1 MKTIKQLLSE
11 LPNKSLIFAFGR
23 FNPPTVG
30 HELLISKVEALSK
43 KTSIPYRI
51 YTTATQ
57 DKKSNPL
64 SQKDKIKYMEK
75 SFRNAHIYAAKG
87 NIIQLLQSFEREG
100 IKEIHLIVGSDRTKE
115 FESLLNK
122 YNGRDYKFDKIEI
135 HSAGERDPDS
145 DNADG
150 MSASKMRD
158 AASKGDYK
166 SFEKGVTKKLTDVD
180 TKKMYNDV
188 RKGLG
193 LKIESFEINIS
204 NNQNELREKYFR
216 GEIFKIGSTV
226 KDDKGV
232 YEVMD
237 RGTNYITVINENGE
251 LSKKWLDSVK
261 EVITDMN
268 YKTEAKDKHQIS
280 YKGFTTSNFEIVPEI
295 KPIIESVISTETDSV
310 AIINVLKSIDESL
323 KFYKENKDI
332 FQVPLIKGIDAL
344 KNIDHAVSGMVAD
357 LILKLPKGTFKETS
371 ITEAS
376 DNPFNFTSVDKIKI
390 ARIIAGALGIDN
402 PEKMSSPEQL
412 INLGLRKLRTKRITP
427 ELSDVVNQMLKTA
440 DMLDVKYDKKLL
452 PQAMQEEVSAER
464 IAKLK
469 DRVSDL
475 VAQMGKINPA
485 DKDAKTRLAIVKSD
499 LTTARLRLASA
510 QKGEAVDV
518 LGPLPTEID
527 ADPLSPANMPSFMKF
542 GEEVENLKETNR
554 YIVKTIVKD
563 PAPKADGEKRENKEL
578 SRSVFALTPEDAK
591 EKVKKVLKTTGY
603 AVLSQQIVKTETVKE
618 SSEDEIKDKD
628 EDICET
634 AQAGLAAKAEK
645 SGVPLGILRKVY
657 NRGMAAWKTGHRPGT
672 TPQQWAMARVNSY
685 ITKGKGTY
693 YGADKDLR
701 EETVPKDKETG
712 LPKKYVAG
720 LSDKT
725 AQARADHFEKNK
737 NKSDSDASAYKPA
750 PGDADAKTKESKH
763 TKKYRDMFG
772 EDMDEEVY
780 EACWDGYKQIG
791 MKKKGNK
798 QVPNCVPESTKLE
811 SVLNLIRRIKE
822 QKKTMLVARPNS
834 LRKPGQERVIR
845 IPVEKWADYRKKG
858 FIQAEEKENENT

>member
-87 NIIQLLQSFEREG
+87 NIIQLLQSFEKEG
-100 IKEIHLIVGSDRTKE
+100 IKEIHLVVGSDRTKE

-122 YNGRDYKFDKIEI
+122 YNEREYNFSKIEI

-145 DNADG
+145 DDADG
-150 MSASKMRD
+150 MSASKMRS

-166 SFEKGVTKKLTDVD
+166 SFEKGVTKKLTDID

-193 LKIESFEINIS
+193 LRTESFEINIS
-204 NNQNELREKYFR
+204 NNQNELREKYFK
-216 GEIFKIGSTV
+216 GEIFKVGTTV

-232 YEVMD
+232 YEIMD

-268 YKTEAKDKHQIS
+268 YKNEAKDEHQIS
-280 YKGFTTSNFEIVPEI
+280 YKGFTTSNFEIVPEL
-295 KPIIESVISTETDSV
+295 KPIIESVISSETDSV
-310 AIINVLKSIDESL
+310 AIINALKSIDESL
-323 KFYKENKDI
+323 KFYKQNKDI
-332 FQVPLIKGIDAL
+332 FQVPLMKGIDAL
-344 KNIDHAVSGMVAD
+344 NNIDHAVSGIVAD
-357 LILKLPKGTFKETS
+357 LVLKLPKGTFKETS

-376 DNPFNFTSVDKIKI
+376 DNPFNFTSADKIKI

-452 PQAMQEEVSAER
+452 PQAMQEATGDKQER
-464 IAKLK
+464 ITTLK
-469 DRVSDL
+469 DRVSAL
-475 VAQMGKINPA
+475 LAKLGKINPA
-485 DKDAKTRLAIVKSD
+485 DADAKTQMAIIKSD
-499 LTTARLRLASA
+499 IATARLRLQGLQS
-510 QKGEAVDV
+510 KKEAVDI
-518 LGPLPTEID
+518 LGPIPTDIQ
-527 ADPLSPANMPSFMKF
+527 ADPITPATMPSFMKF
-542 GEEVENLKETNR
+542 GEEVESLKEMNKYT
-554 YIVKTIVKD
+554 VKTVVKD
-563 PAPKADGEKRENKEL
+563 PATMAGGEKSENKEL
-578 SRSVFALTPEDAK
+578 SRVVFAKTPDDAK

-603 AVLSQQIVKTETVKE
+603 SVLSQQIIKTETVKE
-618 SSEDEIKDKD
+618 EELKEAGAGLWANIQARREKGLRPKRPGEEGYPKTLDIESKENEKDEEEKELKEKDKD
-628 EDICET
+628 D
-634 AQAGLAAKAEK
+634 
-645 SGVPLGILRKVY
+645 P
-657 NRGMAAWKTGHRPGT
+657 
-672 TPQQWAMARVNSY
+672 
-685 ITKGKGTY
+685 
-693 YGADKDLR
+693 
-701 EETVPKDKETG
+701 
-712 LPKKYVAG
+712 
-720 LSDKT
+720 
-725 AQARADHFEKNK
+725 
-737 NKSDSDASAYKPA
+737 
-750 PGDADAKTKESKH
+750 
-763 TKKYRDMFG
+763 
-772 EDMDEEVY
+772 
-780 EACWDGYKQIG
+780 CWVGYKQVG
-791 MKKKGNK
+791 MKKKDGK
-798 QVPNCVPESTKLE
+798 EVPNCVPESTKLE
-811 SVLNLIRRIKE
+811 SVLTLIRRIKE
-822 QKKTMLVARPNS
+822 QKKTMLVARPNN
-834 LRKPGQERVIR
+834 LMKAGQERVVR
-845 IPVEKWADYRKKG
+845 IPVSKWQDYRKKG
-858 FIQAEEKENENT
+858 FIQAEEKENENS

>member
-87 NIIQLLQSFEREG
+87 NIIQLLQSFEKEG
-100 IKEIHLIVGSDRTKE
+100 IKEIHLVVGSDRTKE

-122 YNGRDYKFDKIEI
+122 YNGREYKFSKIEI

-145 DNADG
+145 DDADG
-150 MSASKMRD
+150 MSASKMRS

-216 GEIFKIGSTV
+216 GEVFKIGSTV

-268 YKTEAKDKHQIS
+268 YKTEIKDEHQIS
-280 YKGFTTSNFEIVPEI
+280 YKGFTTSNFEIVPEL
-295 KPIIESVISTETDSV
+295 KPIIESVISSETDSV
-310 AIINVLKSIDESL
+310 AIINALKSIDESL
-323 KFYKENKDI
+323 KFYKQNKDI

-357 LILKLPKGTFKETS
+357 LVLKLPRGTFKETS

-376 DNPFNFTSVDKIKI
+376 DNPFNFTSADKIKI

-452 PQAMQEEVSAER
+452 PQAMQEATGDKQER
-464 IAKLK
+464 ITTLK
-469 DRVSDL
+469 DRVSAL
-475 VAQMGKINPA
+475 LAKLGKINPA
-485 DKDAKTRLAIVKSD
+485 DADAKTQMAIIKSD
-499 LTTARLRLASA
+499 IATARLRLQGLQS
-510 QKGEAVDV
+510 KEAVDV
-518 LGPLPTEID
+518 LGPLGSID
-527 ADPLSPANMPSFMKF
+527 IQNDPITPATMPSFMKF
-542 GEEVENLKETNR
+542 GEAVENLKEMNKYT
-554 YIVKTIVKD
+554 VKTVVKD
-563 PAPKADGEKRENKEL
+563 PATMAGGEKSENKEL
-578 SRSVFALTPEDAK
+578 SRVVFAKTPDDAK

-603 AVLSQQIVKTETVKE
+603 SVLSQQIIKTETVKE
-618 SSEDEIKDKD
+618 EELKEAGAGLWANIQARREKGLRPKRPGEEGYPKTLDIESKENEKDEDEKELKEKDKD
-628 EDICET
+628 D
-634 AQAGLAAKAEK
+634 
-645 SGVPLGILRKVY
+645 P
-657 NRGMAAWKTGHRPGT
+657 
-672 TPQQWAMARVNSY
+672 
-685 ITKGKGTY
+685 
-693 YGADKDLR
+693 
-701 EETVPKDKETG
+701 
-712 LPKKYVAG
+712 
-720 LSDKT
+720 
-725 AQARADHFEKNK
+725 
-737 NKSDSDASAYKPA
+737 
-750 PGDADAKTKESKH
+750 
-763 TKKYRDMFG
+763 
-772 EDMDEEVY
+772 
-780 EACWDGYKQIG
+780 CWVGYKQVG
-791 MKKKGNK
+791 MKKKDGK
-798 QVPNCVPESTKLE
+798 EVPNCVPESAKLE

-822 QKKTMLVARPNS
+822 QKKTMLVARPNN
-834 LRKPGQERVIR
+834 LMKAGQERVVR
-845 IPVEKWADYRKKG
+845 IPVSKWADYRKKG
-858 FIQAEEKENENT
+858 FIQAEEKENENS

>member
-87 NIIQLLQSFEREG
+87 NIIQLLQSFEKEG
-100 IKEIHLIVGSDRTKE
+100 IKEIHLVVGSDRTKE

-122 YNGRDYKFDKIEI
+122 YNGRDYKFSKIEI

-145 DNADG
+145 DDADG
-150 MSASKMRD
+150 MSASKMRS

-193 LKIESFEINIS
+193 LKTESFEINIS

-216 GEIFKIGSTV
+216 GEVFKIGSTV

-280 YKGFTTSNFEIVPEI
+280 YKGFTTSNFEIVPEL
-295 KPIIESVISTETDSV
+295 KPIIESVISAETDSV
-310 AIINVLKSIDESL
+310 AVINALKSIDESL

-344 KNIDHAVSGMVAD
+344 KNIDYAVSGMVSD
-357 LILKLPKGTFKETS
+357 LILKLPRDTFKETS

-376 DNPFNFTSVDKIKI
+376 DNPFNFTSADKIKI

-452 PQAMQEEVSAER
+452 PQAMQEATGDKQER
-464 IAKLK
+464 ITKLK
-469 DRVSDL
+469 DRVSALLDKL
-475 VAQMGKINPA
+475 GKINPA
-485 DKDAKTRLAIVKSD
+485 DADAKTQMAIIKSD
-499 LTTARLRLASA
+499 IATAKLRLQGLQS
-510 QKGEAVDV
+510 KKEAVDI
-518 LGPLPTEID
+518 LGPLGSID
-527 ADPLSPANMPSFMKF
+527 VQNDLITPATMPSFMKF
-542 GEEVENLKETNR
+542 GEEVEMLKETNR
-554 YIVKTIVKD
+554 YIVKTIVRD

-578 SRSVFALTPEDAK
+578 SRSVFALTPADAM

-603 AVLSQQIVKTETVKE
+603 QVISQSIVKTEKVSEEELKE
-618 SSEDEIKDKD
+618 SGAGLWANIHARRKKGLRPKRPGEEGYPKTLDIESKETEKELKEKDKD
-628 EDICET
+628 D
-634 AQAGLAAKAEK
+634 
-645 SGVPLGILRKVY
+645 P
-657 NRGMAAWKTGHRPGT
+657 
-672 TPQQWAMARVNSY
+672 
-685 ITKGKGTY
+685 
-693 YGADKDLR
+693 
-701 EETVPKDKETG
+701 
-712 LPKKYVAG
+712 
-720 LSDKT
+720 
-725 AQARADHFEKNK
+725 
-737 NKSDSDASAYKPA
+737 
-750 PGDADAKTKESKH
+750 
-763 TKKYRDMFG
+763 
-772 EDMDEEVY
+772 
-780 EACWDGYKQIG
+780 CWVGYKQVG
-791 MKKKGNK
+791 MKKKDGK
-798 QVPNCVPESTKLE
+798 EVPNCVPESTKLE

-822 QKKTMLVARPNS
+822 QKKTMLVARPNN

-845 IPVEKWADYRKKG
+845 IPVDKWADYRKKG
-858 FIQAEEKENENT
+858 FIQAEEKENENS

>member
-87 NIIQLLQSFEREG
+87 NIIQLLQSFEKEG
-100 IKEIHLIVGSDRTKE
+100 IKEIHLVVGSDRTKE

-122 YNGRDYKFDKIEI
+122 YNGRDYKFSKIEI

-145 DNADG
+145 DDADG
-150 MSASKMRD
+150 MSASKMRS
-158 AASKGDYK
+158 AASNGDYK

-193 LKIESFEINIS
+193 LKTESFEINIS

-216 GEIFKIGSTV
+216 GEVFKIGSTV

-280 YKGFTTSNFEIVPEI
+280 YKGFTTSNFEIVPEL
-295 KPIIESVISTETDSV
+295 KPIIESVISAETDSV
-310 AIINVLKSIDESL
+310 AVINALKSIDESL
-323 KFYKENKDI
+323 KFYKQNKDI
-332 FQVPLIKGIDAL
+332 FQVPLIKGVDAL
-344 KNIDHAVSGMVAD
+344 KNIDYAVSGMVSD
-357 LILKLPKGTFKETS
+357 LILKLPRDTFKETS

-376 DNPFNFTSVDKIKI
+376 DNPFNFTSADKIKI

-452 PQAMQEEVSAER
+452 PQAMQEATGDKQER
-464 IAKLK
+464 ITKLK
-469 DRVSDL
+469 DRVSALLDKL
-475 VAQMGKINPA
+475 GKINPA
-485 DKDAKTRLAIVKSD
+485 DADAKTQMAIIKSD
-499 LTTARLRLASA
+499 IATARLRLQGLQS
-510 QKGEAVDV
+510 KKEAVDI
-518 LGPLPTEID
+518 LGPLGSID
-527 ADPLSPANMPSFMKF
+527 VQNDLITPATMPSFMKF
-542 GEEVENLKETNR
+542 GEEVEMLKETNR
-554 YIVKTIVKD
+554 YIVKTIVRD

-578 SRSVFALTPEDAK
+578 SRSVFALTPADAM

-603 AVLSQQIVKTETVKE
+603 QVISQSIVKTEKVSEEELKE
-618 SSEDEIKDKD
+618 SGAGLWANIHARREKGLRPKRPGEEGYPKTLDIESKETEKELKEKDKD
-628 EDICET
+628 D
-634 AQAGLAAKAEK
+634 
-645 SGVPLGILRKVY
+645 P
-657 NRGMAAWKTGHRPGT
+657 
-672 TPQQWAMARVNSY
+672 
-685 ITKGKGTY
+685 
-693 YGADKDLR
+693 
-701 EETVPKDKETG
+701 
-712 LPKKYVAG
+712 
-720 LSDKT
+720 
-725 AQARADHFEKNK
+725 
-737 NKSDSDASAYKPA
+737 
-750 PGDADAKTKESKH
+750 
-763 TKKYRDMFG
+763 
-772 EDMDEEVY
+772 
-780 EACWDGYKQIG
+780 CWVGYKQVG
-791 MKKKGNK
+791 MKKKDGK
-798 QVPNCVPESTKLE
+798 EVPNCVPESTKLE

-822 QKKTMLVARPNS
+822 QKKTMLVARPNN

-845 IPVEKWADYRKKG
+845 IPVDKWADYRKKG
-858 FIQAEEKENENT
+858 FIQAEEKENENS

>member
-87 NIIQLLQSFEREG
+87 NIIQLLQSFEKEG
-100 IKEIHLIVGSDRTKE
+100 IKEIHLVVGSDRTKE

-122 YNGRDYKFDKIEI
+122 YNGRDYKFSKIEI

-145 DNADG
+145 DDADG
-150 MSASKMRD
+150 MSASKMRS

-193 LKIESFEINIS
+193 LKTESFEINIS

-216 GEIFKIGSTV
+216 GEVFKIGSTV

-280 YKGFTTSNFEIVPEI
+280 YKGFTTSNFEIVPEL
-295 KPIIESVISTETDSV
+295 KPIIESVISAETDSV
-310 AIINVLKSIDESL
+310 AVINALKSIDESL

-344 KNIDHAVSGMVAD
+344 KNIDYAVSGMVSD
-357 LILKLPKGTFKETS
+357 LILKLPRDTFKETS

-376 DNPFNFTSVDKIKI
+376 DNPFNFTSADKIKI

-452 PQAMQEEVSAER
+452 PQAMQEATGDKQER
-464 IAKLK
+464 ITKLK
-469 DRVSDL
+469 DRVSALLDKL
-475 VAQMGKINPA
+475 GKINPA
-485 DKDAKTRLAIVKSD
+485 DADAKTQMAIIKSD
-499 LTTARLRLASA
+499 IATARLRLQGLQS
-510 QKGEAVDV
+510 KKEAVDI
-518 LGPLPTEID
+518 LGPLGSID
-527 ADPLSPANMPSFMKF
+527 VQNDLITPATMPSFMKF
-542 GEEVENLKETNR
+542 GEEVEMLKETNR
-554 YIVKTIVKD
+554 YIVKTIVRD

-578 SRSVFALTPEDAK
+578 SRSVFALTPADAM

-603 AVLSQQIVKTETVKE
+603 QVISQSIVKTEKVSEEELKE
-618 SSEDEIKDKD
+618 SGAGLWANIHARRKKGLRPKRPGEEGYPKTLDIESKETEKELKEKDKD
-628 EDICET
+628 D
-634 AQAGLAAKAEK
+634 
-645 SGVPLGILRKVY
+645 P
-657 NRGMAAWKTGHRPGT
+657 
-672 TPQQWAMARVNSY
+672 
-685 ITKGKGTY
+685 
-693 YGADKDLR
+693 
-701 EETVPKDKETG
+701 
-712 LPKKYVAG
+712 
-720 LSDKT
+720 
-725 AQARADHFEKNK
+725 
-737 NKSDSDASAYKPA
+737 
-750 PGDADAKTKESKH
+750 
-763 TKKYRDMFG
+763 
-772 EDMDEEVY
+772 
-780 EACWDGYKQIG
+780 CWVGYKQVG
-791 MKKKGNK
+791 MKKKDGK
-798 QVPNCVPESTKLE
+798 EVPNCVPESTKLE

-822 QKKTMLVARPNS
+822 QKKTMLVARPNN

-845 IPVEKWADYRKKG
+845 IPVDKWADYRKKG
-858 FIQAEEKENENT
+858 FIQAEEKENENS

>member
-87 NIIQLLQSFEREG
+87 NIIQLLQSFEKEG
-100 IKEIHLIVGSDRTKE
+100 IKEIYLVVGSDRTKE

-122 YNGRDYKFDKIEI
+122 YNGREYKFSKIEI

-145 DNADG
+145 DDADG
-150 MSASKMRD
+150 MSASKMRS

-193 LKIESFEINIS
+193 LKTESFEINIS
-204 NNQNELREKYFR
+204 NNQNELREKYFK
-216 GEIFKIGSTV
+216 GEIFKIGTTV

-232 YEVMD
+232 YEIMD

-268 YKTEAKDKHQIS
+268 YKTEIKDEHQIS
-280 YKGFTTSNFEIVPEI
+280 YKGFTTSNFEIVPEL
-295 KPIIESVISTETDSV
+295 KPIIESVISSETDSV
-310 AIINVLKSIDESL
+310 AIINALKSIDESL
-323 KFYKENKDI
+323 KFYKQNKDI

-344 KNIDHAVSGMVAD
+344 NNIDHAVSGMVAD
-357 LILKLPKGTFKETS
+357 LVLKLPRGTFKETS

-376 DNPFNFTSVDKIKI
+376 DNPFNFTSADKIKI

-452 PQAMQEEVSAER
+452 PQAMQEATGDKQER
-464 IAKLK
+464 ITTLK
-469 DRVSDL
+469 DRVSAL
-475 VAQMGKINPA
+475 LAKLGKINPA
-485 DKDAKTRLAIVKSD
+485 DANAKTQMAIIKSD
-499 LTTARLRLASA
+499 IATARLRLQGLQS
-510 QKGEAVDV
+510 KKEAVDI
-518 LGPLPTEID
+518 LGPLGSID
-527 ADPLSPANMPSFMKF
+527 IQNDPITPATMPSFMKF
-542 GEEVENLKETNR
+542 GEAVENLKEMNKYT
-554 YIVKTIVKD
+554 VKTIVKD
-563 PAPKADGEKRENKEL
+563 PATMAGGEKSENKEL
-578 SRSVFALTPEDAK
+578 SRVVFAKTPDDAK

-603 AVLSQQIVKTETVKE
+603 SVLSQQIIKTETVKE
-618 SSEDEIKDKD
+618 EELKEAGAGLWANIQARREKGLRPKRPGEEGYPKTLDIESKEEEDEKALEEKDKD
-628 EDICET
+628 D
-634 AQAGLAAKAEK
+634 
-645 SGVPLGILRKVY
+645 P
-657 NRGMAAWKTGHRPGT
+657 
-672 TPQQWAMARVNSY
+672 
-685 ITKGKGTY
+685 
-693 YGADKDLR
+693 
-701 EETVPKDKETG
+701 
-712 LPKKYVAG
+712 
-720 LSDKT
+720 
-725 AQARADHFEKNK
+725 
-737 NKSDSDASAYKPA
+737 
-750 PGDADAKTKESKH
+750 
-763 TKKYRDMFG
+763 
-772 EDMDEEVY
+772 
-780 EACWDGYKQIG
+780 CWVGYKQVG
-791 MKKKGNK
+791 MKKKDGK
-798 QVPNCVPESTKLE
+798 EVPNCVPESTKLE
-811 SVLNLIRRIKE
+811 SVLTLIRRIKE
-822 QKKTMLVARPNS
+822 QKKTMLVARPNN
-834 LRKPGQERVIR
+834 LMKAGQEKVVR
-845 IPVEKWADYRKKG
+845 IPISKWADYRKKG
-858 FIQAEEKENENT
+858 FIQAEEKENENS

>member
-87 NIIQLLQSFEREG
+87 NIIQLLQSFEKEG
-100 IKEIHLIVGSDRTKE
+100 IKEIHLVVGSDRTKE

-122 YNGRDYKFDKIEI
+122 YNGRDYKFSKIEI

-145 DNADG
+145 DDADG
-150 MSASKMRD
+150 MSASKMRS

-193 LKIESFEINIS
+193 LKTESFEINIS

-216 GEIFKIGSTV
+216 GEVFKIGSTV

-280 YKGFTTSNFEIVPEI
+280 YKGFTTSNFEIVPEL
-295 KPIIESVISTETDSV
+295 KPIIESVISAETDSV
-310 AIINVLKSIDESL
+310 AVINALKSIDESL
-323 KFYKENKDI
+323 KFYKQNKDI
-332 FQVPLIKGIDAL
+332 FQVPLIKGVDAL
-344 KNIDHAVSGMVAD
+344 KNIDYAVSGMVSD
-357 LILKLPKGTFKETS
+357 LILKLPRDTFKETS

-376 DNPFNFTSVDKIKI
+376 DNPFNFTSADKIKI

-452 PQAMQEEVSAER
+452 PQAMQEATGDKQER
-464 IAKLK
+464 ITKLK
-469 DRVSDL
+469 DRVSALLDKL
-475 VAQMGKINPA
+475 GKINPA
-485 DKDAKTRLAIVKSD
+485 DADAKTQMAIIKSD
-499 LTTARLRLASA
+499 IATARLRLQGLQS
-510 QKGEAVDV
+510 KKEAVDI
-518 LGPLPTEID
+518 LGPLGSID
-527 ADPLSPANMPSFMKF
+527 VQNDLITPATMPSFMKF
-542 GEEVENLKETNR
+542 GEEVEMLKETNR
-554 YIVKTIVKD
+554 YIVKTIVRD

-578 SRSVFALTPEDAK
+578 SRSVFALTPADAM

-603 AVLSQQIVKTETVKE
+603 QVISQSIVKTEKVSEEELKE
-618 SSEDEIKDKD
+618 SGAGLWANIHARREKGLRPKRPGEEGYPKTLDIESKETEKELKEKDKD
-628 EDICET
+628 D
-634 AQAGLAAKAEK
+634 
-645 SGVPLGILRKVY
+645 P
-657 NRGMAAWKTGHRPGT
+657 
-672 TPQQWAMARVNSY
+672 
-685 ITKGKGTY
+685 
-693 YGADKDLR
+693 
-701 EETVPKDKETG
+701 
-712 LPKKYVAG
+712 
-720 LSDKT
+720 
-725 AQARADHFEKNK
+725 
-737 NKSDSDASAYKPA
+737 
-750 PGDADAKTKESKH
+750 
-763 TKKYRDMFG
+763 
-772 EDMDEEVY
+772 
-780 EACWDGYKQIG
+780 CWVGYKQVG
-791 MKKKGNK
+791 MKKKDGK
-798 QVPNCVPESTKLE
+798 EVPNCVPESTKLE

-822 QKKTMLVARPNS
+822 QKKTMLVARPNN

-845 IPVEKWADYRKKG
+845 IPVDKWADYRKKG
-858 FIQAEEKENENT
+858 FIQAEEKENENS

>member
-100 IKEIHLIVGSDRTKE
+100 IKEIHLVVGSDRTKE

-145 DNADG
+145 DDADG
-150 MSASKMRD
+150 MSASKMRS

-193 LKIESFEINIS
+193 LKTESFEINIS

-295 KPIIESVISTETDSV
+295 KPIIESIISAETDSV
-310 AIINVLKSIDESL
+310 AVINALKSIDESL
-323 KFYKENKDI
+323 KFYKQNQDV

-452 PQAMQEEVSAER
+452 PQAMQEATGDKQER
-464 IAKLK
+464 ITKLK
-469 DRVSDL
+469 ERVSDL
-475 VAQMGKINPA
+475 LAKLGKINPA
-485 DKDAKTRLAIVKSD
+485 DADAKTQMAIIKSD
-499 LTTARLRLASA
+499 IATARLRLQGLQS
-510 QKGEAVDV
+510 KKEAVDI
-518 LGPLPTEID
+518 LGPLGSID
-527 ADPLSPANMPSFMKF
+527 IQNDPITPATMPSFMKF
-542 GEEVENLKETNR
+542 GEEVENLKEMNKYT
-554 YIVKTIVKD
+554 VKTVVKD
-563 PAPKADGEKRENKEL
+563 PATMAGGEKSENKEL
-578 SRSVFALTPEDAK
+578 SRVVFAKTPDDAK

-603 AVLSQQIVKTETVKE
+603 SVLSQQIIKTETVKE
-618 SSEDEIKDKD
+618 EELKESGAGLWANIHARREKGLRPKRPGEEGYPKTLDIESKENEKDEDEKELKEKDKD
-628 EDICET
+628 D
-634 AQAGLAAKAEK
+634 
-645 SGVPLGILRKVY
+645 P
-657 NRGMAAWKTGHRPGT
+657 
-672 TPQQWAMARVNSY
+672 
-685 ITKGKGTY
+685 
-693 YGADKDLR
+693 
-701 EETVPKDKETG
+701 
-712 LPKKYVAG
+712 
-720 LSDKT
+720 
-725 AQARADHFEKNK
+725 
-737 NKSDSDASAYKPA
+737 
-750 PGDADAKTKESKH
+750 
-763 TKKYRDMFG
+763 
-772 EDMDEEVY
+772 
-780 EACWDGYKQIG
+780 CWVGYKQVG
-791 MKKKGNK
+791 MKKKNGK
-798 QVPNCVPESTKLE
+798 EVPNCVPESTKLE

-822 QKKTMLVARPNS
+822 QKKTMLVARPNN
-834 LRKPGQERVIR
+834 LRKPGQERVVR
-845 IPVEKWADYRKKG
+845 IPVSKWADYRKKG
-858 FIQAEEKENENT
+858 FIQAEEKENENS

>member
-23 FNPPTVG
+23 FNPPTIG

-87 NIIQLLQSFEREG
+87 NIIQLLQSFEKEG
-100 IKEIHLIVGSDRTKE
+100 IKEIHLVVGSDRTKE

-122 YNGRDYKFDKIEI
+122 YNGRDYKFSKIEI

-145 DNADG
+145 DDADG
-150 MSASKMRD
+150 MSASKMRS
-158 AASKGDYK
+158 AASNGDYK

-193 LKIESFEINIS
+193 LKTEYYEINIS
-204 NNQNELREKYFR
+204 NKQNELREKYFR
-216 GEIFKIGSTV
+216 GEVFKIGTTV

-280 YKGFTTSNFEIVPEI
+280 YKGFTTSNFEIVPEL
-295 KPIIESVISTETDSV
+295 KPIIESVISAETDSV
-310 AIINVLKSIDESL
+310 AVINALKSIDESL

-344 KNIDHAVSGMVAD
+344 KNIDYAVSGMVSD
-357 LILKLPKGTFKETS
+357 LILKLPRDTFKETS

-376 DNPFNFTSVDKIKI
+376 DNPFNFTSADKIKI

-452 PQAMQEEVSAER
+452 PQAMQEATGDKQER
-464 IAKLK
+464 ITKLK
-469 DRVSDL
+469 DRVSALLDKL
-475 VAQMGKINPA
+475 GKINPA
-485 DKDAKTRLAIVKSD
+485 DADAKTQMAIIKSD
-499 LTTARLRLASA
+499 IATAKLRLQGLQS
-510 QKGEAVDV
+510 KKEAVDI
-518 LGPLPTEID
+518 LGPLGSID
-527 ADPLSPANMPSFMKF
+527 VQNDLITPATMPSFMKF
-542 GEEVENLKETNR
+542 GEEVEMLKETNR
-554 YIVKTIVKD
+554 YIVKTIVRD

-578 SRSVFALTPEDAK
+578 SRSVFALTPADAM

-603 AVLSQQIVKTETVKE
+603 QVISQSIVKTEKVSEEELKE
-618 SSEDEIKDKD
+618 KGKGLWANIKARRKKGLRTKRPGEEGYPKTLDIESKETEKELKEKDKD
-628 EDICET
+628 D
-634 AQAGLAAKAEK
+634 
-645 SGVPLGILRKVY
+645 P
-657 NRGMAAWKTGHRPGT
+657 
-672 TPQQWAMARVNSY
+672 
-685 ITKGKGTY
+685 
-693 YGADKDLR
+693 
-701 EETVPKDKETG
+701 
-712 LPKKYVAG
+712 
-720 LSDKT
+720 
-725 AQARADHFEKNK
+725 
-737 NKSDSDASAYKPA
+737 
-750 PGDADAKTKESKH
+750 
-763 TKKYRDMFG
+763 
-772 EDMDEEVY
+772 
-780 EACWDGYKQIG
+780 CWVGYKQVG
-791 MKKKGNK
+791 MKKKDGK
-798 QVPNCVPESTKLE
+798 EVPNCVPESTKLE

-822 QKKTMLVARPNS
+822 QKKTMLVARPNN

-845 IPVEKWADYRKKG
+845 IPVDKWADYRKKG
-858 FIQAEEKENENT
+858 FIQAEEKENENS

>member
-87 NIIQLLQSFEREG
+87 NIIQLLQSFEKEG
-100 IKEIHLIVGSDRTKE
+100 IKEIHLVVGSDRTKE

-122 YNGRDYKFDKIEI
+122 YNGREYKFSKIEI

-145 DNADG
+145 DDADG
-150 MSASKMRD
+150 MSASKMRS

-193 LKIESFEINIS
+193 LKTESFEINIS
-204 NNQNELREKYFR
+204 NNQNELREKYFK
-216 GEIFKIGSTV
+216 GEIFKIGTTV

-268 YKTEAKDKHQIS
+268 YKTETKDEHQIS
-280 YKGFTTSNFEIVPEI
+280 YKGFTTSNFEIVPEL
-295 KPIIESVISTETDSV
+295 KPIIESVISSETDSV
-310 AIINVLKSIDESL
+310 AIINALKSIDESL
-323 KFYKENKDI
+323 KFYKQNKDI

-357 LILKLPKGTFKETS
+357 LILKLPRGTFKETS

-376 DNPFNFTSVDKIKI
+376 DNPFNFTSADKIKI

-452 PQAMQEEVSAER
+452 PQAMQEATGDKQER
-464 IAKLK
+464 ITTLK
-469 DRVSDL
+469 DRVSAL
-475 VAQMGKINPA
+475 LAKLGKINPA
-485 DKDAKTRLAIVKSD
+485 DADAKTQMAIIKSD
-499 LTTARLRLASA
+499 IATARLRLQGLQS
-510 QKGEAVDV
+510 KEAVDV
-518 LGPLPTEID
+518 LGPLGSID
-527 ADPLSPANMPSFMKF
+527 IQNDPITPATMPSFMKF
-542 GEEVENLKETNR
+542 GEAVENLKEMNKYT
-554 YIVKTIVKD
+554 VKTVVKD
-563 PAPKADGEKRENKEL
+563 PATMAGGEKSENKEL
-578 SRSVFALTPEDAK
+578 SRVVFAKTPDDAK

-603 AVLSQQIVKTETVKE
+603 SVLSQQIIKTETVKE
-618 SSEDEIKDKD
+618 EELKEAGAGLWANIQARREKGLRPKRPGEEGYPKTLDIESKENEKDEDEKELKEKDKD
-628 EDICET
+628 D
-634 AQAGLAAKAEK
+634 
-645 SGVPLGILRKVY
+645 P
-657 NRGMAAWKTGHRPGT
+657 
-672 TPQQWAMARVNSY
+672 
-685 ITKGKGTY
+685 
-693 YGADKDLR
+693 
-701 EETVPKDKETG
+701 
-712 LPKKYVAG
+712 
-720 LSDKT
+720 
-725 AQARADHFEKNK
+725 
-737 NKSDSDASAYKPA
+737 
-750 PGDADAKTKESKH
+750 
-763 TKKYRDMFG
+763 
-772 EDMDEEVY
+772 
-780 EACWDGYKQIG
+780 CWVGYKQVG
-791 MKKKGNK
+791 MKKKDGK
-798 QVPNCVPESTKLE
+798 EVPNCVPESAKLE
-811 SVLNLIRRIKE
+811 SVLTLIRRIKE
-822 QKKTMLVARPNS
+822 QKKTMLVARPNN
-834 LRKPGQERVIR
+834 LMKAGQERVVR
-845 IPVEKWADYRKKG
+845 IPISKWADYRKKG
-858 FIQAEEKENENT
+858 FIQAEEKENENS

>member
-87 NIIQLLQSFEREG
+87 NIIQLLQSFEKEG
-100 IKEIHLIVGSDRTKE
+100 IKEIHLVVGSDRTKE

-122 YNGRDYKFDKIEI
+122 YNGREYKFSKIEI

-145 DNADG
+145 DDADG
-150 MSASKMRD
+150 MSASKMRS

-193 LKIESFEINIS
+193 LKTESFEINIS
-204 NNQNELREKYFR
+204 NNQNELREKYFK
-216 GEIFKIGSTV
+216 GEIFKIGTTV

-232 YEVMD
+232 YEIMD

-268 YKTEAKDKHQIS
+268 YKTETKDEHQIS
-280 YKGFTTSNFEIVPEI
+280 YKGFTTSNFEIVPEL
-295 KPIIESVISTETDSV
+295 KPIIESVISSETDSV
-310 AIINVLKSIDESL
+310 AIINALKSIDESL
-323 KFYKENKDI
+323 KFYKQNKDV

-357 LILKLPKGTFKETS
+357 LILKLPRGTFKETS

-376 DNPFNFTSVDKIKI
+376 DNPFNFTSADKIKI

-452 PQAMQEEVSAER
+452 PQAMQEATGDKQER
-464 IAKLK
+464 ITTLK
-469 DRVSDL
+469 DRVSAL
-475 VAQMGKINPA
+475 LAKLGKINPA
-485 DKDAKTRLAIVKSD
+485 DADAKTQMAIIKSD
-499 LTTARLRLASA
+499 IATARLRLQGLQS
-510 QKGEAVDV
+510 KEAVDV
-518 LGPLPTEID
+518 LGPLGSID
-527 ADPLSPANMPSFMKF
+527 IQNDPITPATMPSFMKF
-542 GEEVENLKETNR
+542 GEAVENLKEMNKYT
-554 YIVKTIVKD
+554 VKTVVKD
-563 PAPKADGEKRENKEL
+563 PATMAGGEKSENKEL
-578 SRSVFALTPEDAK
+578 SRVVFAKTPDDAK

-603 AVLSQQIVKTETVKE
+603 SVLSQQIIKTETVKE
-618 SSEDEIKDKD
+618 EELKEAGAGLWANIQARREKGLRPKRPGEEGYPKTLDIESKENEKDEDEKELKEKDKD
-628 EDICET
+628 D
-634 AQAGLAAKAEK
+634 
-645 SGVPLGILRKVY
+645 P
-657 NRGMAAWKTGHRPGT
+657 
-672 TPQQWAMARVNSY
+672 
-685 ITKGKGTY
+685 
-693 YGADKDLR
+693 
-701 EETVPKDKETG
+701 
-712 LPKKYVAG
+712 
-720 LSDKT
+720 
-725 AQARADHFEKNK
+725 
-737 NKSDSDASAYKPA
+737 
-750 PGDADAKTKESKH
+750 
-763 TKKYRDMFG
+763 
-772 EDMDEEVY
+772 
-780 EACWDGYKQIG
+780 CWVGYKQVG
-791 MKKKGNK
+791 MKKKDGK
-798 QVPNCVPESTKLE
+798 EVPNCVPESAKLE
-811 SVLNLIRRIKE
+811 SVLTLIRRIKE
-822 QKKTMLVARPNS
+822 QKKTMLVARPNN
-834 LRKPGQERVIR
+834 LMKAGQERVVR
-845 IPVEKWADYRKKG
+845 IPISKWADYRKKG
-858 FIQAEEKENENT
+858 FIQAEEKENENS

>member
-11 LPNKSLIFAFGR
+11 LPSKSLIFAFGR
-23 FNPPTVG
+23 FNPPTIG

-75 SFRNAHIYAAKG
+75 SFHNAHIYAAKG
-87 NIIQLLQSFEREG
+87 NIIQLLQSFEKEG
-100 IKEIHLIVGSDRTKE
+100 IKEIHLVVGSDRTKE

-122 YNGRDYKFDKIEI
+122 YNGRDYKFSKIEI

-145 DNADG
+145 DDADG
-150 MSASKMRD
+150 MSASKMRS

-193 LKIESFEINIS
+193 LKTESFEINIS
-204 NNQNELREKYFR
+204 NNQNELREKYFK
-216 GEIFKIGSTV
+216 GEIFKIGTTV

-268 YKTEAKDKHQIS
+268 YKTETKDEHQIS
-280 YKGFTTSNFEIVPEI
+280 YKGFTTSNFEIVPEL
-295 KPIIESVISTETDSV
+295 KPIIESVISSETDSV
-310 AIINVLKSIDESL
+310 AIINALKSIDESL
-323 KFYKENKDI
+323 KFYKQNKDV

-357 LILKLPKGTFKETS
+357 LILKLPRDTFKDKA

-376 DNPFNFTSVDKIKI
+376 DNPFNFTSADKIKI

-452 PQAMQEEVSAER
+452 PQSMQEATGDKQER
-464 IAKLK
+464 ITKLR
-469 DRVSDL
+469 DRVSAL
-475 VAQMGKINPA
+475 LAKLGKINPA
-485 DKDAKTRLAIVKSD
+485 DADSKTQMAIIKSD
-499 LTTARLRLASA
+499 IATARLRLQGLQS
-510 QKGEAVDV
+510 KEAVDI
-518 LGPLPTEID
+518 LGPLGSID
-527 ADPLSPANMPSFMKF
+527 IQNDPITPATMPSFMKF
-542 GEEVENLKETNR
+542 GESLEEKNKGLWANIQARREKGLRPKRPGEEGYPKTLDIESKENIE
-554 YIVKTIVKD
+554 
-563 PAPKADGEKRENKEL
+563 E
-578 SRSVFALTPEDAK
+578 
-591 EKVKKVLKTTGY
+591 
-603 AVLSQQIVKTETVKE
+603 
-618 SSEDEIKDKD
+618 KDKD
-628 EDICET
+628 D
-634 AQAGLAAKAEK
+634 
-645 SGVPLGILRKVY
+645 P
-657 NRGMAAWKTGHRPGT
+657 
-672 TPQQWAMARVNSY
+672 
-685 ITKGKGTY
+685 
-693 YGADKDLR
+693 
-701 EETVPKDKETG
+701 
-712 LPKKYVAG
+712 
-720 LSDKT
+720 
-725 AQARADHFEKNK
+725 
-737 NKSDSDASAYKPA
+737 
-750 PGDADAKTKESKH
+750 
-763 TKKYRDMFG
+763 
-772 EDMDEEVY
+772 
-780 EACWDGYKQIG
+780 CWVGYKQVG
-791 MKKKGNK
+791 MKKKDGK
-798 QVPNCVPESTKLE
+798 EVPNCVPESTKLE

-822 QKKTMLVARPNS
+822 QKKTMLVARPNN
-834 LRKPGQERVIR
+834 LMKAGQERVVR

-858 FIQAEEKENENT
+858 FIQAEEKENENS

>member
-1 MKTIKQLLSE
+1 
-11 LPNKSLIFAFGR
+11 
-23 FNPPTVG
+23 
-30 HELLISKVEALSK
+30 
-43 KTSIPYRI
+43 
-51 YTTATQ
+51 
-57 DKKSNPL
+57 
-64 SQKDKIKYMEK
+64 MEK
-75 SFRNAHIYAAKG
+75 SFRDAHIYAAKG

-100 IKEIHLIVGSDRTKE
+100 IKEIHLVVGSDRTKE

-122 YNGRDYKFDKIEI
+122 YNGREYKFSKIEI

-145 DNADG
+145 DDADG

-216 GEIFKIGSTV
+216 GEVFKIGSTV

-280 YKGFTTSNFEIVPEI
+280 YKGFTTSNFEIVPEL
-295 KPIIESVISTETDSV
+295 KPIIESVISAETDSV
-310 AIINVLKSIDESL
+310 AVINALKSIDESL
-323 KFYKENKDI
+323 KFYKQNKDV

-357 LILKLPKGTFKETS
+357 LVLKLPRGTFKETS

-376 DNPFNFTSVDKIKI
+376 DNPFNFTSADKIKI

-412 INLGLRKLRTKRITP
+412 INLGLRKLRAKRITP

-452 PQAMQEEVSAER
+452 PQAMQEATGNKQER
-464 IAKLK
+464 ITKLK

-475 VAQMGKINPA
+475 LAKLGKINPA
-485 DKDAKTRLAIVKSD
+485 DADAKTQMAIIKSD
-499 LTTARLRLASA
+499 IATARLRLQGLQS
-510 QKGEAVDV
+510 KKEAVDV
-518 LGPLPTEID
+518 LGPLPTEIE

-542 GEEVENLKETNR
+542 GEAVENLKEMNKYT
-554 YIVKTIVKD
+554 VKTVVKD
-563 PAPKADGEKRENKEL
+563 PATMAGGEKSENKEL
-578 SRSVFALTPEDAK
+578 SRVVFAKTPDDAK

-603 AVLSQQIVKTETVKE
+603 SVLSQQIIKTETVKE
-618 SSEDEIKDKD
+618 EELKEAGAGLWANIHARREKGLRPKRPGEEGYPKTLDIESKETEKDEEEKELKEKDKD
-628 EDICET
+628 D
-634 AQAGLAAKAEK
+634 
-645 SGVPLGILRKVY
+645 P
-657 NRGMAAWKTGHRPGT
+657 
-672 TPQQWAMARVNSY
+672 
-685 ITKGKGTY
+685 
-693 YGADKDLR
+693 
-701 EETVPKDKETG
+701 
-712 LPKKYVAG
+712 
-720 LSDKT
+720 
-725 AQARADHFEKNK
+725 
-737 NKSDSDASAYKPA
+737 
-750 PGDADAKTKESKH
+750 
-763 TKKYRDMFG
+763 
-772 EDMDEEVY
+772 
-780 EACWDGYKQIG
+780 CWVGYKQVG
-791 MKKKGNK
+791 MKKKNGK
-798 QVPNCVPESTKLE
+798 EVPNCVPESTKLE

-822 QKKTMLVARPNS
+822 QKKTMLVARPNN
-834 LRKPGQERVIR
+834 LRKPGQERVVR
-845 IPVEKWADYRKKG
+845 IPVSKWADYRKKG
-858 FIQAEEKENENT
+858 FIQAEEKENENS

>member
-87 NIIQLLQSFEREG
+87 NIIQLLQSFEKEG
-100 IKEIHLIVGSDRTKE
+100 IKEIHLVVGSDRTKE

-122 YNGRDYKFDKIEI
+122 YNGREYKFSKIEI

-145 DNADG
+145 DDADG
-150 MSASKMRD
+150 MSASKMRS

-193 LKIESFEINIS
+193 LKTESFEINIS
-204 NNQNELREKYFR
+204 NNQNELREKYFK
-216 GEIFKIGSTV
+216 GEIFKIGTTV

-268 YKTEAKDKHQIS
+268 YKTEIKDEHQIS
-280 YKGFTTSNFEIVPEI
+280 YKGFTTSNFEIVPEL
-295 KPIIESVISTETDSV
+295 KPIIESVISSETDSV
-310 AIINVLKSIDESL
+310 AIINALKSIDESL
-323 KFYKENKDI
+323 KFYKQNKDV

-357 LILKLPKGTFKETS
+357 LILKLPRGTFKETS

-376 DNPFNFTSVDKIKI
+376 DNPFNFTSTDKIKI

-452 PQAMQEEVSAER
+452 PQAMQEATGDKQER
-464 IAKLK
+464 ITTLK
-469 DRVSDL
+469 DRVSAL
-475 VAQMGKINPA
+475 LAKLGKINPA
-485 DKDAKTRLAIVKSD
+485 DADAKTQMAIIKSD
-499 LTTARLRLASA
+499 IATARLRLQGLQS
-510 QKGEAVDV
+510 KEAVDV
-518 LGPLPTEID
+518 LGPLGSID
-527 ADPLSPANMPSFMKF
+527 IQNDPITPATMPSFMKF
-542 GEEVENLKETNR
+542 GEMTEENQYVAVHVKKGKTTVMANSSYEAAKKAKEKFGLNNTTDISVMLVKKDGEDVVHKATEEVENLKEMNKYT
-554 YIVKTIVKD
+554 VKTVVKD
-563 PAPKADGEKRENKEL
+563 PATMAGGEKSENKEL
-578 SRSVFALTPEDAK
+578 SRVVFAKTPDDAK

-603 AVLSQQIVKTETVKE
+603 SVLSQQIIKTETVKE
-618 SSEDEIKDKD
+618 EELKEAGAGLWANIQARREKGLRPKRPGEEGYPKTLDIESKENEKD
-628 EDICET
+628 ED
-634 AQAGLAAKAEK
+634 EK
-645 SGVPLGILRKVY
+645 
-657 NRGMAAWKTGHRPGT
+657 
-672 TPQQWAMARVNSY
+672 
-685 ITKGKGTY
+685 
-693 YGADKDLR
+693 
-701 EETVPKDKETG
+701 
-712 LPKKYVAG
+712 
-720 LSDKT
+720 
-725 AQARADHFEKNK
+725 
-737 NKSDSDASAYKPA
+737 
-750 PGDADAKTKESKH
+750 
-763 TKKYRDMFG
+763 
-772 EDMDEEVY
+772 
-780 EACWDGYKQIG
+780 
-791 MKKKGNK
+791 
-798 QVPNCVPESTKLE
+798 
-811 SVLNLIRRIKE
+811 
-822 QKKTMLVARPNS
+822 
-834 LRKPGQERVIR
+834 
-845 IPVEKWADYRKKG
+845 
-858 FIQAEEKENENT
+858 

>member
-87 NIIQLLQSFEREG
+87 NIIQLLQSFEKEG
-100 IKEIHLIVGSDRTKE
+100 IKEIHLVVGSDRTKE

-122 YNGRDYKFDKIEI
+122 YNGREYKFSKIEI

-145 DNADG
+145 DDADG
-150 MSASKMRD
+150 MSASKMRS

-193 LKIESFEINIS
+193 LKTESFEINIS
-204 NNQNELREKYFR
+204 NNQNELREKYFK
-216 GEIFKIGSTV
+216 GEIFKIGTTV

-268 YKTEAKDKHQIS
+268 YKTETKDEHQIS
-280 YKGFTTSNFEIVPEI
+280 YKGFTTSNFEIVPEL
-295 KPIIESVISTETDSV
+295 KPIIESVISSETDSV
-310 AIINVLKSIDESL
+310 AIINALKSIDESL
-323 KFYKENKDI
+323 KFYKQNKDV

-357 LILKLPKGTFKETS
+357 LILKLPRGTFKETS

-376 DNPFNFTSVDKIKI
+376 DNPFNFTSADKIKI

-452 PQAMQEEVSAER
+452 PQAMQEATGDKQER
-464 IAKLK
+464 ITTLK
-469 DRVSDL
+469 DRVSAL
-475 VAQMGKINPA
+475 LAKLGKINPA
-485 DKDAKTRLAIVKSD
+485 DADAKTQMAIIKSD
-499 LTTARLRLASA
+499 IATARLRLQGLQS
-510 QKGEAVDV
+510 KEAVDV
-518 LGPLPTEID
+518 LGPLGSID
-527 ADPLSPANMPSFMKF
+527 IQNDPITPATMPSFMKF
-542 GEEVENLKETNR
+542 GEAVENLKEMNKYT
-554 YIVKTIVKD
+554 VKTVVKD
-563 PAPKADGEKRENKEL
+563 PATMAGGEKSENKEL
-578 SRSVFALTPEDAK
+578 SRVVFAKTPDDAK

-603 AVLSQQIVKTETVKE
+603 SVLSQQIIKTETVKE
-618 SSEDEIKDKD
+618 EELKEAGAGLWANIQARREKGLRPKRPGEEGYPKTLDIESKENEKDEDEKELKEKDKD
-628 EDICET
+628 D
-634 AQAGLAAKAEK
+634 
-645 SGVPLGILRKVY
+645 P
-657 NRGMAAWKTGHRPGT
+657 
-672 TPQQWAMARVNSY
+672 
-685 ITKGKGTY
+685 
-693 YGADKDLR
+693 
-701 EETVPKDKETG
+701 
-712 LPKKYVAG
+712 
-720 LSDKT
+720 
-725 AQARADHFEKNK
+725 
-737 NKSDSDASAYKPA
+737 
-750 PGDADAKTKESKH
+750 
-763 TKKYRDMFG
+763 
-772 EDMDEEVY
+772 
-780 EACWDGYKQIG
+780 CWVGYKQVG
-791 MKKKGNK
+791 MKKKDGK
-798 QVPNCVPESTKLE
+798 EVPNCVPESAKLE
-811 SVLNLIRRIKE
+811 SVLTLIRRIKE
-822 QKKTMLVARPNS
+822 QKKTMLVARPNN
-834 LRKPGQERVIR
+834 LMKAGQERVVR
-845 IPVEKWADYRKKG
+845 IPISKWADYRKKG
-858 FIQAEEKENENT
+858 FIQAEEKENENS

>member
-87 NIIQLLQSFEREG
+87 NIIQLLQSFEKEG
-100 IKEIHLIVGSDRTKE
+100 IKEIHLVVGSDRTKE

-122 YNGRDYKFDKIEI
+122 YNEREYNFSKIEI

-145 DNADG
+145 DDADG
-150 MSASKMRD
+150 MSASKMRS

-166 SFEKGVTKKLTDVD
+166 SFEKGVTKKLTDID

-193 LKIESFEINIS
+193 LRTESFEINIS
-204 NNQNELREKYFR
+204 NNQNELREKYFK
-216 GEIFKIGSTV
+216 GEIFKVGTTV

-232 YEVMD
+232 YEIMD

-268 YKTEAKDKHQIS
+268 YKNEAKDEHQIS
-280 YKGFTTSNFEIVPEI
+280 YKGFTTSNFEIVPEL
-295 KPIIESVISTETDSV
+295 KPIIESVISSETDSV
-310 AIINVLKSIDESL
+310 AIINALKSIDESL
-323 KFYKENKDI
+323 KFYKQNKDI
-332 FQVPLIKGIDAL
+332 FQVPLMKGIDAL
-344 KNIDHAVSGMVAD
+344 NNIDHAVSGIVAD
-357 LILKLPKGTFKETS
+357 LVLKLPKGTFKETS

-376 DNPFNFTSVDKIKI
+376 DNPFNFTSADKIKI

-452 PQAMQEEVSAER
+452 PQAMQEATGDKQER
-464 IAKLK
+464 ITTLK
-469 DRVSDL
+469 DRVSAL
-475 VAQMGKINPA
+475 LAKLGKINPA
-485 DKDAKTRLAIVKSD
+485 DADAKTQMAIIKSD
-499 LTTARLRLASA
+499 IATARLRLQGLQS
-510 QKGEAVDV
+510 KKEAVDI
-518 LGPLPTEID
+518 LGPIPTDIQ
-527 ADPLSPANMPSFMKF
+527 ADPITPATMPSFMKF
-542 GEEVENLKETNR
+542 GEEVESLKEMNKYT
-554 YIVKTIVKD
+554 VKTVVKD
-563 PAPKADGEKRENKEL
+563 PATMAGGEKSENKEL
-578 SRSVFALTPEDAK
+578 SRVVFAKTPDDAK

-603 AVLSQQIVKTETVKE
+603 SVLSQQIIKTETVKE
-618 SSEDEIKDKD
+618 EELKEAGAGLWANIQARREKGLRPKRPGEEGYPKTLDIESKENEKDEEEKELKEKDKND
-628 EDICET
+628 
-634 AQAGLAAKAEK
+634 
-645 SGVPLGILRKVY
+645 P
-657 NRGMAAWKTGHRPGT
+657 
-672 TPQQWAMARVNSY
+672 
-685 ITKGKGTY
+685 
-693 YGADKDLR
+693 
-701 EETVPKDKETG
+701 
-712 LPKKYVAG
+712 
-720 LSDKT
+720 
-725 AQARADHFEKNK
+725 
-737 NKSDSDASAYKPA
+737 
-750 PGDADAKTKESKH
+750 
-763 TKKYRDMFG
+763 
-772 EDMDEEVY
+772 
-780 EACWDGYKQIG
+780 CWVGYKQVG
-791 MKKKGNK
+791 MKKKDGK
-798 QVPNCVPESTKLE
+798 EVPNCVPESTKLE
-811 SVLNLIRRIKE
+811 SVLTLIRRIKE
-822 QKKTMLVARPNS
+822 QKKTMLVARPNN
-834 LRKPGQERVIR
+834 LMKAGQERVVR
-845 IPVEKWADYRKKG
+845 IPVSKWQDYRKKG
-858 FIQAEEKENENT
+858 FIQAEEKENENS

>member
-23 FNPPTVG
+23 FNPPTIG

-75 SFRNAHIYAAKG
+75 SFHNAHIYAAKG
-87 NIIQLLQSFEREG
+87 NIIQLLQSFEKEG
-100 IKEIHLIVGSDRTKE
+100 IKEIHLVVGSDRTKE

-122 YNGRDYKFDKIEI
+122 YNGRDYKFSKIEI

-145 DNADG
+145 DDADG
-150 MSASKMRD
+150 MSASKMRS

-193 LKIESFEINIS
+193 LKTESFEINIS
-204 NNQNELREKYFR
+204 NNKNELREKYFK
-216 GEIFKIGSTV
+216 GEIFKIGTTV

-268 YKTEAKDKHQIS
+268 YKTETKDEHQIS
-280 YKGFTTSNFEIVPEI
+280 YKGFTTSNFEIVPEL
-295 KPIIESVISTETDSV
+295 KPIIESVISSETDSV
-310 AIINVLKSIDESL
+310 AIINALKSIDESL
-323 KFYKENKDI
+323 KFYKQNKDV

-357 LILKLPKGTFKETS
+357 LILKLPRDTFKDKA

-376 DNPFNFTSVDKIKI
+376 DNPFNFTSADKIKI

-452 PQAMQEEVSAER
+452 PQSMQEATGDKQER
-464 IAKLK
+464 ITKLR
-469 DRVSDL
+469 DRVSAL
-475 VAQMGKINPA
+475 LAKLGKINPA
-485 DKDAKTRLAIVKSD
+485 DADSKTQMAIIKSD
-499 LTTARLRLASA
+499 IATARLRLQGLQS
-510 QKGEAVDV
+510 KEAVDI
-518 LGPLPTEID
+518 LGPLGSID
-527 ADPLSPANMPSFMKF
+527 IQNDPITPATMPSFMKF
-542 GEEVENLKETNR
+542 GESLEEKNKGLWANIHARREKGLRPKRPGEEGYPKTLDIESKENIE
-554 YIVKTIVKD
+554 
-563 PAPKADGEKRENKEL
+563 E
-578 SRSVFALTPEDAK
+578 
-591 EKVKKVLKTTGY
+591 
-603 AVLSQQIVKTETVKE
+603 
-618 SSEDEIKDKD
+618 KDKD
-628 EDICET
+628 D
-634 AQAGLAAKAEK
+634 
-645 SGVPLGILRKVY
+645 P
-657 NRGMAAWKTGHRPGT
+657 
-672 TPQQWAMARVNSY
+672 
-685 ITKGKGTY
+685 
-693 YGADKDLR
+693 
-701 EETVPKDKETG
+701 
-712 LPKKYVAG
+712 
-720 LSDKT
+720 
-725 AQARADHFEKNK
+725 
-737 NKSDSDASAYKPA
+737 
-750 PGDADAKTKESKH
+750 
-763 TKKYRDMFG
+763 
-772 EDMDEEVY
+772 
-780 EACWDGYKQIG
+780 CWVGYKQVG
-791 MKKKGNK
+791 MKKKNGK
-798 QVPNCVPESTKLE
+798 EVPNCVPESTKLE

-822 QKKTMLVARPNS
+822 QKKTMLVARPNN
-834 LRKPGQERVIR
+834 LMKAGQEKVIR

-858 FIQAEEKENENT
+858 FIQAEEKENENS

>member
-87 NIIQLLQSFEREG
+87 NIIQLLQSFEKEG
-100 IKEIHLIVGSDRTKE
+100 IKEIHLVVGSDRTKE

-122 YNGRDYKFDKIEI
+122 YNGRDYKFSKIEI

-145 DNADG
+145 DDADG
-150 MSASKMRD
+150 MSASKMRS
-158 AASKGDYK
+158 AAFKGDYK

-193 LKIESFEINIS
+193 LKTESFEINIS

-216 GEIFKIGSTV
+216 GEVFKIGSTV

-280 YKGFTTSNFEIVPEI
+280 YKGFTTSNFEIVPEL
-295 KPIIESVISTETDSV
+295 KPIIESVISAETDSV
-310 AIINVLKSIDESL
+310 AVINALKSIDESL

-344 KNIDHAVSGMVAD
+344 KNIDYAVSGMVSD
-357 LILKLPKGTFKETS
+357 LILKLPRDTFKETS

-376 DNPFNFTSVDKIKI
+376 DNPFNFTSADKIKI

-452 PQAMQEEVSAER
+452 PQAMQEATGDKQER
-464 IAKLK
+464 ITKLK
-469 DRVSDL
+469 DRVSALLDKL
-475 VAQMGKINPA
+475 GKINPA
-485 DKDAKTRLAIVKSD
+485 DADAKTQMAIIKSD
-499 LTTARLRLASA
+499 IATAKLRLQGLQS
-510 QKGEAVDV
+510 KKEAVDI
-518 LGPLPTEID
+518 LGPLGSID
-527 ADPLSPANMPSFMKF
+527 VQNDLITPATMPSFMKF
-542 GEEVENLKETNR
+542 GEEVEMLKETNR
-554 YIVKTIVKD
+554 YIVKTIVRD

-578 SRSVFALTPEDAK
+578 SRSVFALTPADAM

-603 AVLSQQIVKTETVKE
+603 QVISQSIVKTEKVSEEELKE
-618 SSEDEIKDKD
+618 SGAGLWANIHARRKKGLRPKRPGEEGYPKTLDIESKETEKDEEEKELKEKDKD
-628 EDICET
+628 D
-634 AQAGLAAKAEK
+634 
-645 SGVPLGILRKVY
+645 P
-657 NRGMAAWKTGHRPGT
+657 
-672 TPQQWAMARVNSY
+672 
-685 ITKGKGTY
+685 
-693 YGADKDLR
+693 
-701 EETVPKDKETG
+701 
-712 LPKKYVAG
+712 
-720 LSDKT
+720 
-725 AQARADHFEKNK
+725 
-737 NKSDSDASAYKPA
+737 
-750 PGDADAKTKESKH
+750 
-763 TKKYRDMFG
+763 
-772 EDMDEEVY
+772 
-780 EACWDGYKQIG
+780 CWVGYKQVG
-791 MKKKGNK
+791 MKKKDGK
-798 QVPNCVPESTKLE
+798 EVPNCVPESTKLE

-822 QKKTMLVARPNS
+822 QKKTMLVARPNN

-845 IPVEKWADYRKKG
+845 IPVDKWADYRKKG
-858 FIQAEEKENENT
+858 FIQAEEKENENS

>member
-87 NIIQLLQSFEREG
+87 NIIQLLQSFEKEG
-100 IKEIHLIVGSDRTKE
+100 IKEIHLVVGSDRTKE

-122 YNGRDYKFDKIEI
+122 YNGRDYKFSKIEI

-145 DNADG
+145 DDADG
-150 MSASKMRD
+150 MSASKMRS
-158 AASKGDYK
+158 AATKGDYK

-193 LKIESFEINIS
+193 LKTESFEINIS

-216 GEIFKIGSTV
+216 GEVLKIGSTV

-280 YKGFTTSNFEIVPEI
+280 YKGFTTSNFEIVPEL
-295 KPIIESVISTETDSV
+295 KPIIESVISAETDSV
-310 AIINVLKSIDESL
+310 AVINALKSIDESL
-323 KFYKENKDI
+323 KFYKQNKDI
-332 FQVPLIKGIDAL
+332 FQVPLIKGVDAL
-344 KNIDHAVSGMVAD
+344 KNIDYAVSGMVSD
-357 LILKLPKGTFKETS
+357 LILKLPRDTFKETS

-376 DNPFNFTSVDKIKI
+376 DNPFNFTSADKIKI

-452 PQAMQEEVSAER
+452 PQAMQEATGDKQER
-464 IAKLK
+464 ITKLK
-469 DRVSDL
+469 DRVSALLDKL
-475 VAQMGKINPA
+475 GKINPA
-485 DKDAKTRLAIVKSD
+485 DADAKTQMAIIKSD
-499 LTTARLRLASA
+499 IATARLRLQGLQS
-510 QKGEAVDV
+510 KKEAVDI
-518 LGPLPTEID
+518 LGPLGSID
-527 ADPLSPANMPSFMKF
+527 VQNDLITPATMPSFMKF
-542 GEEVENLKETNR
+542 GEEVEMLKETNR
-554 YIVKTIVKD
+554 YIVKTIVRD

-578 SRSVFALTPEDAK
+578 SRSVFALTPADAM

-603 AVLSQQIVKTETVKE
+603 QVVSQSIVKTEKVSEEELKE
-618 SSEDEIKDKD
+618 SGAGLWANIHARREKGLRPKRPGEEGYPKTLDIESKETEKELKEKDKD
-628 EDICET
+628 D
-634 AQAGLAAKAEK
+634 
-645 SGVPLGILRKVY
+645 P
-657 NRGMAAWKTGHRPGT
+657 
-672 TPQQWAMARVNSY
+672 
-685 ITKGKGTY
+685 
-693 YGADKDLR
+693 
-701 EETVPKDKETG
+701 
-712 LPKKYVAG
+712 
-720 LSDKT
+720 
-725 AQARADHFEKNK
+725 
-737 NKSDSDASAYKPA
+737 
-750 PGDADAKTKESKH
+750 
-763 TKKYRDMFG
+763 
-772 EDMDEEVY
+772 
-780 EACWDGYKQIG
+780 CWVGYKQVG
-791 MKKKGNK
+791 MKKKDGK
-798 QVPNCVPESTKLE
+798 EVPNCVPESTKLE

-822 QKKTMLVARPNS
+822 QKKTMLVARPNN

-845 IPVEKWADYRKKG
+845 IPVDKWADYRKKG
-858 FIQAEEKENENT
+858 FIQAEEKENENS

>member
-87 NIIQLLQSFEREG
+87 NIIQLLQSFEKEG
-100 IKEIHLIVGSDRTKE
+100 IKEIHLVVGSDRTKE

-122 YNGRDYKFDKIEI
+122 YNGREYKFSKIEI

-145 DNADG
+145 DDADG
-150 MSASKMRD
+150 MSASKMRS

-193 LKIESFEINIS
+193 LKTESFEINIS
-204 NNQNELREKYFR
+204 NNQNELREKYFK
-216 GEIFKIGSTV
+216 GEIFKIGTTV

-232 YEVMD
+232 YEIMD

-268 YKTEAKDKHQIS
+268 YKTETKDEHQIS
-280 YKGFTTSNFEIVPEI
+280 YKGFTTSNFEIVPEL
-295 KPIIESVISTETDSV
+295 KPIIESVISSETDSV
-310 AIINVLKSIDESL
+310 AIINALKSIDESL
-323 KFYKENKDI
+323 KFYKQNKDV

-357 LILKLPKGTFKETS
+357 LILKLPRGTFKETS

-376 DNPFNFTSVDKIKI
+376 DNPFNFTSADKIKI

-452 PQAMQEEVSAER
+452 PQAMQEATGDKQER
-464 IAKLK
+464 ITTLK
-469 DRVSDL
+469 DRVSAL
-475 VAQMGKINPA
+475 LAKLGKINPA
-485 DKDAKTRLAIVKSD
+485 DADAKTQMAIIKSD
-499 LTTARLRLASA
+499 IATARLRLQGLQS
-510 QKGEAVDV
+510 KEAVDV
-518 LGPLPTEID
+518 LGPLGSID
-527 ADPLSPANMPSFMKF
+527 IQNDPITPATMPSFMKF
-542 GEEVENLKETNR
+542 GEAVENLKEMNKYT
-554 YIVKTIVKD
+554 VKTVVKD
-563 PAPKADGEKRENKEL
+563 PATMAGGEKSENKEL
-578 SRSVFALTPEDAK
+578 SRVVFAKTPDDAK

-603 AVLSQQIVKTETVKE
+603 SVLSQQIIKTETVKE
-618 SSEDEIKDKD
+618 EELKEAGAGLWANIQARREKGLRPKRPGEEGYPKTLDIESKENEKDEDEKELKEKDKD
-628 EDICET
+628 D
-634 AQAGLAAKAEK
+634 
-645 SGVPLGILRKVY
+645 P
-657 NRGMAAWKTGHRPGT
+657 
-672 TPQQWAMARVNSY
+672 
-685 ITKGKGTY
+685 
-693 YGADKDLR
+693 
-701 EETVPKDKETG
+701 
-712 LPKKYVAG
+712 
-720 LSDKT
+720 
-725 AQARADHFEKNK
+725 
-737 NKSDSDASAYKPA
+737 
-750 PGDADAKTKESKH
+750 
-763 TKKYRDMFG
+763 
-772 EDMDEEVY
+772 
-780 EACWDGYKQIG
+780 CWVGYKQIG
-791 MKKKGNK
+791 MKKKDGK
-798 QVPNCVPESTKLE
+798 EVPNCVPESAKLE
-811 SVLNLIRRIKE
+811 SVLTLIRRIKE
-822 QKKTMLVARPNS
+822 QKKTMLVARPNN
-834 LRKPGQERVIR
+834 LMKAGQERVVR
-845 IPVEKWADYRKKG
+845 IPISKWADYRKKG
-858 FIQAEEKENENT
+858 FIQAEEKENENS

>member
-87 NIIQLLQSFEREG
+87 NIIQLLQSFEKEG
-100 IKEIHLIVGSDRTKE
+100 IKEIHLVVGSDRTKE

-122 YNGRDYKFDKIEI
+122 YNEREYNFSKIEI

-145 DNADG
+145 DDADG
-150 MSASKMRD
+150 MSASKMRS

-166 SFEKGVTKKLTDVD
+166 SFEKGVTKKLTDID

-193 LKIESFEINIS
+193 LRIESFEINIS
-204 NNQNELREKYFR
+204 NNQNELREKYFK
-216 GEIFKIGSTV
+216 GEIFKVGTTV

-232 YEVMD
+232 YEIMD

-268 YKTEAKDKHQIS
+268 YKNEAKDEHQIS
-280 YKGFTTSNFEIVPEI
+280 YKGFTTSNFEIVPEL
-295 KPIIESVISTETDSV
+295 KPIIESVISSETDSV
-310 AIINVLKSIDESL
+310 AIINALKSIDESL
-323 KFYKENKDI
+323 KFYKQNKDI
-332 FQVPLIKGIDAL
+332 FQVPLMKGIDAL
-344 KNIDHAVSGMVAD
+344 NNIDHAVSGIVAD
-357 LILKLPKGTFKETS
+357 LVLKLPKDTFKETS

-376 DNPFNFTSVDKIKI
+376 DNPFNFTSADKIKI

-452 PQAMQEEVSAER
+452 PQAMQEATGDKQER
-464 IAKLK
+464 ITTLK
-469 DRVSDL
+469 DRVSAL
-475 VAQMGKINPA
+475 LAKLGKINPA
-485 DKDAKTRLAIVKSD
+485 DADAKTQMAIIKSD
-499 LTTARLRLASA
+499 IATARLRLQGLQS
-510 QKGEAVDV
+510 KKEAVDV
-518 LGPLPTEID
+518 LGPLGSID
-527 ADPLSPANMPSFMKF
+527 IQADPITPAIMPSFMKF
-542 GEEVENLKETNR
+542 GEEVESLKEMNKYT
-554 YIVKTIVKD
+554 VKTVVKD
-563 PAPKADGEKRENKEL
+563 PATMAGGEKSENKEL
-578 SRSVFALTPEDAK
+578 SRVVFAKTPDDAK

-603 AVLSQQIVKTETVKE
+603 SVLSQQIIKTETVKE
-618 SSEDEIKDKD
+618 EELKEAGAGLWANIQARREKGLRPKRPGEEGYPKTLDIESKENEKDEEEKELKEKDKND
-628 EDICET
+628 
-634 AQAGLAAKAEK
+634 
-645 SGVPLGILRKVY
+645 P
-657 NRGMAAWKTGHRPGT
+657 
-672 TPQQWAMARVNSY
+672 
-685 ITKGKGTY
+685 
-693 YGADKDLR
+693 
-701 EETVPKDKETG
+701 
-712 LPKKYVAG
+712 
-720 LSDKT
+720 
-725 AQARADHFEKNK
+725 
-737 NKSDSDASAYKPA
+737 
-750 PGDADAKTKESKH
+750 
-763 TKKYRDMFG
+763 
-772 EDMDEEVY
+772 
-780 EACWDGYKQIG
+780 CWVGYKQVG
-791 MKKKGNK
+791 MKKKDGK
-798 QVPNCVPESTKLE
+798 EVPNCVPESTKLE
-811 SVLNLIRRIKE
+811 SVLTLIRRIKE
-822 QKKTMLVARPNS
+822 QKKTMLVARPNN
-834 LRKPGQERVIR
+834 LMKAGQERVVR
-845 IPVEKWADYRKKG
+845 IPVSKWQDYRKKG
-858 FIQAEEKENENT
+858 FIQAEGKENENS

>member
-87 NIIQLLQSFEREG
+87 NIIQLLQSFEKEG
-100 IKEIHLIVGSDRTKE
+100 IKEIHLVVGSDRTKE

-122 YNGRDYKFDKIEI
+122 YNGRDYKFSKIEI

-145 DNADG
+145 DDADG
-150 MSASKMRD
+150 MSASKMRS
-158 AASKGDYK
+158 AATKGDYK

-193 LKIESFEINIS
+193 LKTESFEINIS

-216 GEIFKIGSTV
+216 GEVFKIGSTV

-280 YKGFTTSNFEIVPEI
+280 YKGFTTSNFEIVPEL
-295 KPIIESVISTETDSV
+295 KPIIESVISAETDSV
-310 AIINVLKSIDESL
+310 AVINALKSIDESL
-323 KFYKENKDI
+323 KFYKQNKDI
-332 FQVPLIKGIDAL
+332 FQVPLIKGVDAL
-344 KNIDHAVSGMVAD
+344 KNIDYAVSGMVSD
-357 LILKLPKGTFKETS
+357 LILKLPRDTFKETS

-376 DNPFNFTSVDKIKI
+376 DNPFNFTSADKIKI

-452 PQAMQEEVSAER
+452 PQAMQEATGDKQER
-464 IAKLK
+464 ITKLK
-469 DRVSDL
+469 DRVSALLDKL
-475 VAQMGKINPA
+475 GKINPA
-485 DKDAKTRLAIVKSD
+485 DADAKTQMAIIKSD
-499 LTTARLRLASA
+499 IATARLRLQGLQS
-510 QKGEAVDV
+510 KKEAVDI
-518 LGPLPTEID
+518 LGPLGSID
-527 ADPLSPANMPSFMKF
+527 VQNDLITPATMPSFMKF
-542 GEEVENLKETNR
+542 GEEVEMLKETNR
-554 YIVKTIVKD
+554 YIVKTIVRD

-578 SRSVFALTPEDAK
+578 SRSVFALTPADAM

-603 AVLSQQIVKTETVKE
+603 QVVSQSIVKTEKVSEEELKE
-618 SSEDEIKDKD
+618 SGAGLWANIHARRKKGLRPKRPGEEGYPKTLDIESKETEKELKEKDKD
-628 EDICET
+628 D
-634 AQAGLAAKAEK
+634 
-645 SGVPLGILRKVY
+645 P
-657 NRGMAAWKTGHRPGT
+657 
-672 TPQQWAMARVNSY
+672 
-685 ITKGKGTY
+685 
-693 YGADKDLR
+693 
-701 EETVPKDKETG
+701 
-712 LPKKYVAG
+712 
-720 LSDKT
+720 
-725 AQARADHFEKNK
+725 
-737 NKSDSDASAYKPA
+737 
-750 PGDADAKTKESKH
+750 
-763 TKKYRDMFG
+763 
-772 EDMDEEVY
+772 
-780 EACWDGYKQIG
+780 CWVGYKQVG
-791 MKKKGNK
+791 MKKKDGK
-798 QVPNCVPESTKLE
+798 EVPNCVPESTKLE

-822 QKKTMLVARPNS
+822 QKKTMLVARPNN

-845 IPVEKWADYRKKG
+845 IPVDKWADYRKKG
-858 FIQAEEKENENT
+858 FIQAEEKENENS

>member
-11 LPNKSLIFAFGR
+11 LPSKSLIFAFGR
-23 FNPPTVG
+23 FNPPTIG

-75 SFRNAHIYAAKG
+75 SFHNAHIYAAKG
-87 NIIQLLQSFEREG
+87 NIIQLLQSFEKEG
-100 IKEIHLIVGSDRTKE
+100 IKEIHLVVGSDRTKE

-122 YNGRDYKFDKIEI
+122 YNGRDYKFSKIEI

-145 DNADG
+145 DDADG
-150 MSASKMRD
+150 MSASKMRS

-193 LKIESFEINIS
+193 LKTESFEINIS
-204 NNQNELREKYFR
+204 NNQNELREKYFK
-216 GEIFKIGSTV
+216 GEIFKIGTTV

-268 YKTEAKDKHQIS
+268 YKTETKDEHQIS
-280 YKGFTTSNFEIVPEI
+280 YKGFTTSNFEIVPEL
-295 KPIIESVISTETDSV
+295 KPIIESVISSETDSV
-310 AIINVLKSIDESL
+310 AIINALKSIDESL
-323 KFYKENKDI
+323 KFYKQNKDV

-357 LILKLPKGTFKETS
+357 LILKLPRDTFKDKA

-376 DNPFNFTSVDKIKI
+376 DNPFNFTSADKIKI

-452 PQAMQEEVSAER
+452 PQSMQEATGDKQER
-464 IAKLK
+464 ITKLR
-469 DRVSDL
+469 DRVSAL
-475 VAQMGKINPA
+475 LAKLGKINPA
-485 DKDAKTRLAIVKSD
+485 DADSKTQMAIIKSD
-499 LTTARLRLASA
+499 IATARLRLQGLQS
-510 QKGEAVDV
+510 KEAVDI
-518 LGPLPTEID
+518 LGPLGSID
-527 ADPLSPANMPSFMKF
+527 IQNDPITPATMPSFMKF
-542 GEEVENLKETNR
+542 GESLEEKNKGLWANIHARREKGLRPKRPGEEGYPKTLDIESKENIE
-554 YIVKTIVKD
+554 
-563 PAPKADGEKRENKEL
+563 E
-578 SRSVFALTPEDAK
+578 
-591 EKVKKVLKTTGY
+591 
-603 AVLSQQIVKTETVKE
+603 
-618 SSEDEIKDKD
+618 KDKD
-628 EDICET
+628 D
-634 AQAGLAAKAEK
+634 
-645 SGVPLGILRKVY
+645 P
-657 NRGMAAWKTGHRPGT
+657 
-672 TPQQWAMARVNSY
+672 
-685 ITKGKGTY
+685 
-693 YGADKDLR
+693 
-701 EETVPKDKETG
+701 
-712 LPKKYVAG
+712 
-720 LSDKT
+720 
-725 AQARADHFEKNK
+725 
-737 NKSDSDASAYKPA
+737 
-750 PGDADAKTKESKH
+750 
-763 TKKYRDMFG
+763 
-772 EDMDEEVY
+772 
-780 EACWDGYKQIG
+780 CWVGYKQVG
-791 MKKKGNK
+791 MKKKDGK
-798 QVPNCVPESTKLE
+798 EVPNCVPESTKLE
-811 SVLNLIRRIKE
+811 SVLTLIRRIKE
-822 QKKTMLVARPNS
+822 QKKTMLVARPNN
-834 LRKPGQERVIR
+834 LMKAGQERVVR

-858 FIQAEEKENENT
+858 FIQAEEKENENS

>member
-87 NIIQLLQSFEREG
+87 NIIQLLQSFEKEG
-100 IKEIHLIVGSDRTKE
+100 IKEIHLVVGSDRTKE
-115 FESLLNK
+115 FETLLNK
-122 YNGRDYKFDKIEI
+122 YNEKEYKFSKIEI

-145 DNADG
+145 DDADG
-150 MSASKMRD
+150 MSASKMRS

-166 SFEKGVTKKLTDVD
+166 SFEKGATKKLTDID

-193 LKIESFEINIS
+193 LKTESFEINIS
-204 NNQNELREKYFR
+204 NNQNELREKYFK
-216 GEIFKIGSTV
+216 GEIFKIGTTV

-268 YKTEAKDKHQIS
+268 YKTETKDEHQIC
-280 YKGFTTSNFEIVPEI
+280 YKGFTTSNFEIVPEL
-295 KPIIESVISTETDSV
+295 KPIIESVISSETDSV
-310 AIINVLKSIDESL
+310 AIINALKSIDESL
-323 KFYKENKDI
+323 KFYKQNKDV

-357 LILKLPKGTFKETS
+357 LILKLPRDTFKDKA

-376 DNPFNFTSVDKIKI
+376 DNPFNFTSADKIKI

-452 PQAMQEEVSAER
+452 PQSMQEATGDKQER
-464 IAKLK
+464 ITKLR
-469 DRVSDL
+469 DRVSAL
-475 VAQMGKINPA
+475 LAKLGKINPA
-485 DKDAKTRLAIVKSD
+485 DADSKTQMAIIKSD
-499 LTTARLRLASA
+499 IATARLRLQGLQS
-510 QKGEAVDV
+510 KEAVDI
-518 LGPLPTEID
+518 LGPLGSID
-527 ADPLSPANMPSFMKF
+527 IQNDPITPATMPSFMKF
-542 GEEVENLKETNR
+542 GESLEEKNKGLWANIHARREKGLRPKRPGEEGYPKTLDIESKENIE
-554 YIVKTIVKD
+554 
-563 PAPKADGEKRENKEL
+563 E
-578 SRSVFALTPEDAK
+578 
-591 EKVKKVLKTTGY
+591 
-603 AVLSQQIVKTETVKE
+603 
-618 SSEDEIKDKD
+618 KDKD
-628 EDICET
+628 D
-634 AQAGLAAKAEK
+634 
-645 SGVPLGILRKVY
+645 P
-657 NRGMAAWKTGHRPGT
+657 
-672 TPQQWAMARVNSY
+672 
-685 ITKGKGTY
+685 
-693 YGADKDLR
+693 
-701 EETVPKDKETG
+701 
-712 LPKKYVAG
+712 
-720 LSDKT
+720 
-725 AQARADHFEKNK
+725 
-737 NKSDSDASAYKPA
+737 
-750 PGDADAKTKESKH
+750 
-763 TKKYRDMFG
+763 
-772 EDMDEEVY
+772 
-780 EACWDGYKQIG
+780 CWVGYKQVG
-791 MKKKGNK
+791 MKKKNGK
-798 QVPNCVPESTKLE
+798 EVPNCVPESTKLE

-822 QKKTMLVARPNS
+822 QKKTMLVARPNN
-834 LRKPGQERVIR
+834 LMKAGQERVVR

-858 FIQAEEKENENT
+858 FIQAEEKENENS

>member
-87 NIIQLLQSFEREG
+87 NIIQLLQSFEKEG
-100 IKEIHLIVGSDRTKE
+100 IKEIHLVVGSDRTKE

-122 YNGRDYKFDKIEI
+122 YNGREYKFSKIEI

-145 DNADG
+145 DDADG

-193 LKIESFEINIS
+193 LKVESFEINIS

-216 GEIFKIGSTV
+216 GEVFKIGSTV
-226 KDDKGV
+226 KDNKGV

-268 YKTEAKDKHQIS
+268 YKTEIKDEHQIS
-280 YKGFTTSNFEIVPEI
+280 YKGFTTSNFEIVPEL
-295 KPIIESVISTETDSV
+295 KPIIESVISSETDSV
-310 AIINVLKSIDESL
+310 AIINALKSIDESL
-323 KFYKENKDI
+323 KFYKQNKDV

-357 LILKLPKGTFKETS
+357 LVLKLPRGTFKETS

-376 DNPFNFTSVDKIKI
+376 DNPFNFTSTDKIKI

-452 PQAMQEEVSAER
+452 PQAMQEATGDKQER
-464 IAKLK
+464 ITTLK
-469 DRVSDL
+469 DRVSAL
-475 VAQMGKINPA
+475 LAKLGKINPA
-485 DKDAKTRLAIVKSD
+485 DADAKTQMAIIKSD
-499 LTTARLRLASA
+499 IATARLRLQGLQS
-510 QKGEAVDV
+510 KEAVDV
-518 LGPLPTEID
+518 LGPLGSID
-527 ADPLSPANMPSFMKF
+527 IQNDPITPATMPSFMKF
-542 GEEVENLKETNR
+542 GEAVENLKEMNKYT
-554 YIVKTIVKD
+554 VKTVVKD
-563 PAPKADGEKRENKEL
+563 PATMAGGEKSENKEL
-578 SRSVFALTPEDAK
+578 SRVVFAKTPDDAK

-603 AVLSQQIVKTETVKE
+603 SVLSQQIIKTETVKE
-618 SSEDEIKDKD
+618 EELKEAGAGLWANIHARREKGLRPKRPGEEGYPKTLDIESKENEKDEDEKELKEKDKD
-628 EDICET
+628 D
-634 AQAGLAAKAEK
+634 
-645 SGVPLGILRKVY
+645 P
-657 NRGMAAWKTGHRPGT
+657 
-672 TPQQWAMARVNSY
+672 
-685 ITKGKGTY
+685 
-693 YGADKDLR
+693 
-701 EETVPKDKETG
+701 
-712 LPKKYVAG
+712 
-720 LSDKT
+720 
-725 AQARADHFEKNK
+725 
-737 NKSDSDASAYKPA
+737 
-750 PGDADAKTKESKH
+750 
-763 TKKYRDMFG
+763 
-772 EDMDEEVY
+772 
-780 EACWDGYKQIG
+780 CWVGYKQVG
-791 MKKKGNK
+791 MKKKDGK
-798 QVPNCVPESTKLE
+798 EVPNCVPESTKLE

-822 QKKTMLVARPNS
+822 QKKTMLVARPNN
-834 LRKPGQERVIR
+834 LRKPGQERVVR

-858 FIQAEEKENENT
+858 FIQAEEKENENS

>member
-87 NIIQLLQSFEREG
+87 NIIQLLQSFEKEG
-100 IKEIHLIVGSDRTKE
+100 IKEIHLVVGSDRTKE

-122 YNGRDYKFDKIEI
+122 YNGREYKFSKIEI

-145 DNADG
+145 DDADG
-150 MSASKMRD
+150 MSASKMRS
-158 AASKGDYK
+158 AASKGNYK

-204 NNQNELREKYFR
+204 NNQNELREKYFK
-216 GEIFKIGSTV
+216 GEIFKIGTTV

-268 YKTEAKDKHQIS
+268 YKTETKDEHQIS
-280 YKGFTTSNFEIVPEI
+280 YKGFTTSNFEIVPEL
-295 KPIIESVISTETDSV
+295 KPIIESVISSETDSV
-310 AIINVLKSIDESL
+310 AIINALKSIDESL
-323 KFYKENKDI
+323 KFYKQNKDV

-357 LILKLPKGTFKETS
+357 LILKLPRGTFKETS

-376 DNPFNFTSVDKIKI
+376 DNPFNFTSADKIKI

-452 PQAMQEEVSAER
+452 PQAMQEATGDKQER
-464 IAKLK
+464 ITTLK
-469 DRVSDL
+469 DRVSAL
-475 VAQMGKINPA
+475 LAKLGKINPA
-485 DKDAKTRLAIVKSD
+485 DADAKTQMAIIKSD
-499 LTTARLRLASA
+499 IATARLRLQGLQS
-510 QKGEAVDV
+510 KEAVDV
-518 LGPLPTEID
+518 LGPLGSID
-527 ADPLSPANMPSFMKF
+527 IQNDPITPATMPSFMKF
-542 GEEVENLKETNR
+542 GEMTEENQYVAVHVKKGKTTVMANSSYEAAKKAKEKFGLNNTTDISVMLVKKDGEDVVHKATEEVENLKEMNKYT
-554 YIVKTIVKD
+554 VKTVVKD
-563 PAPKADGEKRENKEL
+563 PATMAGGEKSENKEL
-578 SRSVFALTPEDAK
+578 SRVVFAKTPDDAK

-603 AVLSQQIVKTETVKE
+603 SVLSQQIIKTETVKE
-618 SSEDEIKDKD
+618 EELKEAGAGLWANIQARREKGLRPKRPGEEGYPKTLDIESKENEKDEDEKELKEKDKD
-628 EDICET
+628 D
-634 AQAGLAAKAEK
+634 
-645 SGVPLGILRKVY
+645 P
-657 NRGMAAWKTGHRPGT
+657 
-672 TPQQWAMARVNSY
+672 
-685 ITKGKGTY
+685 
-693 YGADKDLR
+693 
-701 EETVPKDKETG
+701 
-712 LPKKYVAG
+712 
-720 LSDKT
+720 
-725 AQARADHFEKNK
+725 
-737 NKSDSDASAYKPA
+737 
-750 PGDADAKTKESKH
+750 
-763 TKKYRDMFG
+763 
-772 EDMDEEVY
+772 
-780 EACWDGYKQIG
+780 CWVGYKQVG
-791 MKKKGNK
+791 MKKKDGK
-798 QVPNCVPESTKLE
+798 EVPNCVPESAKLE
-811 SVLNLIRRIKE
+811 SVLTLIRRIKE
-822 QKKTMLVARPNS
+822 QKKTMLVARPNN
-834 LRKPGQERVIR
+834 LMKAGQERVVR
-845 IPVEKWADYRKKG
+845 IPISKWADYRKKG
-858 FIQAEEKENENT
+858 FIQAEEKENENS

>member
-23 FNPPTVG
+23 FNPPTIG

-87 NIIQLLQSFEREG
+87 NIIQLLQSFEKEG
-100 IKEIHLIVGSDRTKE
+100 IKEIHLVVGSDRTKE

-122 YNGRDYKFDKIEI
+122 YNGRDYKFSKIEI

-145 DNADG
+145 DDADG
-150 MSASKMRD
+150 MSASKMRS
-158 AASKGDYK
+158 AASNGDYK

-193 LKIESFEINIS
+193 LKTESFEINIS

-216 GEIFKIGSTV
+216 GEVFKIGSTV

-280 YKGFTTSNFEIVPEI
+280 YKGFTTSNFEIVPEL
-295 KPIIESVISTETDSV
+295 KPIIESVISAETDSV
-310 AIINVLKSIDESL
+310 AVINALKSIDESL

-344 KNIDHAVSGMVAD
+344 KNIDYAVSGMVSD
-357 LILKLPKGTFKETS
+357 LILKLPRDTFKETS

-376 DNPFNFTSVDKIKI
+376 DNPFNFTSADKIKI

-452 PQAMQEEVSAER
+452 PQAMQEATGDKQER
-464 IAKLK
+464 ITKLK
-469 DRVSDL
+469 DRVSALLDKL
-475 VAQMGKINPA
+475 GKINPA
-485 DKDAKTRLAIVKSD
+485 DADAKTQMAIIKSD
-499 LTTARLRLASA
+499 IATARLRLQGLQS
-510 QKGEAVDV
+510 KKEAVDI
-518 LGPLPTEID
+518 LGPLGSID
-527 ADPLSPANMPSFMKF
+527 VQNDLITPATMPSFMKF
-542 GEEVENLKETNR
+542 GEEVEMLKETNR
-554 YIVKTIVKD
+554 YIVKTIVRD

-578 SRSVFALTPEDAK
+578 SRSVFALTPADAM

-603 AVLSQQIVKTETVKE
+603 QVVSQSIVKTEKVSEEELKE
-618 SSEDEIKDKD
+618 SGAGLWANIHARRKKGLRPKRPGEEGYPKTLDIESKETEKDEEEKELKEKDKD
-628 EDICET
+628 D
-634 AQAGLAAKAEK
+634 
-645 SGVPLGILRKVY
+645 P
-657 NRGMAAWKTGHRPGT
+657 
-672 TPQQWAMARVNSY
+672 
-685 ITKGKGTY
+685 
-693 YGADKDLR
+693 
-701 EETVPKDKETG
+701 
-712 LPKKYVAG
+712 
-720 LSDKT
+720 
-725 AQARADHFEKNK
+725 
-737 NKSDSDASAYKPA
+737 
-750 PGDADAKTKESKH
+750 
-763 TKKYRDMFG
+763 
-772 EDMDEEVY
+772 
-780 EACWDGYKQIG
+780 CWVGYKQVG
-791 MKKKGNK
+791 MKKKDGK
-798 QVPNCVPESTKLE
+798 EVPNCVPESTKLE

-822 QKKTMLVARPNS
+822 QKKTMLVARPNN

-845 IPVEKWADYRKKG
+845 IPVDKWADYRKKG
-858 FIQAEEKENENT
+858 FIQAEEKENENS

>member
-87 NIIQLLQSFEREG
+87 NIIQLLQSFEKEG
-100 IKEIHLIVGSDRTKE
+100 IKEIHLVVGSDRTKE

-122 YNGRDYKFDKIEI
+122 YNEREYNFSKIEI

-145 DNADG
+145 DDADG
-150 MSASKMRD
+150 MSASKMRS

-166 SFEKGVTKKLTDVD
+166 SFEKGVTKKLTDID

-193 LKIESFEINIS
+193 LRTESFEINIS
-204 NNQNELREKYFR
+204 NNQNELREKYFK
-216 GEIFKIGSTV
+216 GEIFKVGTTV

-232 YEVMD
+232 YEIMD

-268 YKTEAKDKHQIS
+268 YKNEAKDEHQIS
-280 YKGFTTSNFEIVPEI
+280 YKGFTTSNFEIVPEL
-295 KPIIESVISTETDSV
+295 KPIIESVISSETDSV
-310 AIINVLKSIDESL
+310 AIINALKSIDESL
-323 KFYKENKDI
+323 KFYKQNKDI
-332 FQVPLIKGIDAL
+332 FQIPLMKGIDAL
-344 KNIDHAVSGMVAD
+344 NNIDHAVSGIVAD
-357 LILKLPKGTFKETS
+357 LVLKLPKGTFKETS

-376 DNPFNFTSVDKIKI
+376 DNPFNFTSADKIKI

-452 PQAMQEEVSAER
+452 PQAMQEATGDKQER
-464 IAKLK
+464 ITTLK
-469 DRVSDL
+469 DRVSAL
-475 VAQMGKINPA
+475 LAKLGKINPA
-485 DKDAKTRLAIVKSD
+485 DADAKTQMAIIKSD
-499 LTTARLRLASA
+499 IATARLRLQGLQS
-510 QKGEAVDV
+510 KKEAVDV
-518 LGPLPTEID
+518 LGPLGSID
-527 ADPLSPANMPSFMKF
+527 IQADPITPAIMPSFMKF
-542 GEEVENLKETNR
+542 GEEVESLKEMNKYT
-554 YIVKTIVKD
+554 VKTVVKD
-563 PAPKADGEKRENKEL
+563 PATMAGGEKSENKEL
-578 SRSVFALTPEDAK
+578 SRVVFAKTPDDAK

-603 AVLSQQIVKTETVKE
+603 SVLSQQIIKTETVKE
-618 SSEDEIKDKD
+618 EELKEAGAGLWVNIQARREKGLRPKRPGEEGYPKTLDIESKENEKDEDEKELKEKDKD
-628 EDICET
+628 D
-634 AQAGLAAKAEK
+634 
-645 SGVPLGILRKVY
+645 P
-657 NRGMAAWKTGHRPGT
+657 
-672 TPQQWAMARVNSY
+672 
-685 ITKGKGTY
+685 
-693 YGADKDLR
+693 
-701 EETVPKDKETG
+701 
-712 LPKKYVAG
+712 
-720 LSDKT
+720 
-725 AQARADHFEKNK
+725 
-737 NKSDSDASAYKPA
+737 
-750 PGDADAKTKESKH
+750 
-763 TKKYRDMFG
+763 
-772 EDMDEEVY
+772 
-780 EACWDGYKQIG
+780 CWVGYKQVG
-791 MKKKGNK
+791 MKKKDGK
-798 QVPNCVPESTKLE
+798 EVPNCVPESTKLE
-811 SVLNLIRRIKE
+811 SVLTLIRRIKE
-822 QKKTMLVARPNS
+822 QKKTMLVARPNN
-834 LRKPGQERVIR
+834 LMKAGQERVVR

-858 FIQAEEKENENT
+858 FIQAEEKENENS

>member
-23 FNPPTVG
+23 FNPPTIG

-75 SFRNAHIYAAKG
+75 SFHNAHIYAAKG
-87 NIIQLLQSFEREG
+87 NIIQLLQSFEKEG
-100 IKEIHLIVGSDRTKE
+100 IKEIHLVVGSDRTKE

-122 YNGRDYKFDKIEI
+122 YNGRDYKFSKIEI

-145 DNADG
+145 DDADG
-150 MSASKMRD
+150 MSASKMRS

-193 LKIESFEINIS
+193 LKTESFEINIS
-204 NNQNELREKYFR
+204 NNKNELREKYFK
-216 GEIFKIGSTV
+216 GEIFKIGTTV

-268 YKTEAKDKHQIS
+268 YKTETKDEHQIS
-280 YKGFTTSNFEIVPEI
+280 YKGFTTSNFEIVPEL
-295 KPIIESVISTETDSV
+295 KPIIESVISSETDSV
-310 AIINVLKSIDESL
+310 AIINALKSIDESL
-323 KFYKENKDI
+323 KFYKQNKDV

-376 DNPFNFTSVDKIKI
+376 DNPFNFTSADKIKV

-427 ELSDVVNQMLKTA
+427 ELSDVVDQMLKTA

-452 PQAMQEEVSAER
+452 PQAMQEATGDKQER
-464 IAKLK
+464 ITKLR
-469 DRVSDL
+469 DRVSAL
-475 VAQMGKINPA
+475 LAKLGKINPA
-485 DKDAKTRLAIVKSD
+485 DADAKTQMAIIKSD
-499 LTTARLRLASA
+499 IATARLRLQGLQS
-510 QKGEAVDV
+510 KEAVDI
-518 LGPLPTEID
+518 LGPLGSID
-527 ADPLSPANMPSFMKF
+527 IQNDPITPATMPSFMKF
-542 GEEVENLKETNR
+542 GESLEESNKYT
-554 YIVKTIVKD
+554 VKSIVKD
-563 PAPKADGEKRENKEL
+563 PAAMAGGEKSEPKEK
-578 SRSVFALTPEDAK
+578 SRVVLAKTPEEAK
-591 EKVKKVLKTTGY
+591 KKVAADLKERGY
-603 AVLSQQIVKTETVKE
+603 SITSQTITKTEKL
-618 SSEDEIKDKD
+618 SEDEKNKGLWANIHARREKGLRPKRPGEEGYPKTLDIESKENIEEKDKD
-628 EDICET
+628 D
-634 AQAGLAAKAEK
+634 
-645 SGVPLGILRKVY
+645 P
-657 NRGMAAWKTGHRPGT
+657 
-672 TPQQWAMARVNSY
+672 
-685 ITKGKGTY
+685 
-693 YGADKDLR
+693 
-701 EETVPKDKETG
+701 
-712 LPKKYVAG
+712 
-720 LSDKT
+720 
-725 AQARADHFEKNK
+725 
-737 NKSDSDASAYKPA
+737 
-750 PGDADAKTKESKH
+750 
-763 TKKYRDMFG
+763 
-772 EDMDEEVY
+772 
-780 EACWDGYKQIG
+780 CWVGYKQVG
-791 MKKKGNK
+791 MKKKNGK
-798 QVPNCVPESTKLE
+798 EVPNCVPESTKLE

-822 QKKTMLVARPNS
+822 QKKTMLVARPNN
-834 LRKPGQERVIR
+834 LRKAGQERVIR

-858 FIQAEEKENENT
+858 FIQAEEKENENS

>member
-87 NIIQLLQSFEREG
+87 NIIQLLQSFEKEG
-100 IKEIHLIVGSDRTKE
+100 IKEIHLVVGSDRTKE

-122 YNGRDYKFDKIEI
+122 YNGREYKFSKIEI

-145 DNADG
+145 DDADG

-188 RKGLG
+188 RKGLR
-193 LKIESFEINIS
+193 LKVESFEINIS

-216 GEIFKIGSTV
+216 GEVFKIGSTV

-268 YKTEAKDKHQIS
+268 YKTEIKDEHQIS
-280 YKGFTTSNFEIVPEI
+280 YKGFTTSNFEIVPEL
-295 KPIIESVISTETDSV
+295 KPIIESVISSETDSV
-310 AIINVLKSIDESL
+310 AIINALKSIDESL
-323 KFYKENKDI
+323 KFYKQNKDV

-357 LILKLPKGTFKETS
+357 LVLKLPRGTFKETS

-376 DNPFNFTSVDKIKI
+376 DNPFNFTSADKIKI

-452 PQAMQEEVSAER
+452 PQAMQEATGDKQER
-464 IAKLK
+464 ITTLK
-469 DRVSDL
+469 DRLSAL
-475 VAQMGKINPA
+475 LAKLGKINPA
-485 DKDAKTRLAIVKSD
+485 DADAKTQMAIIKSD
-499 LTTARLRLASA
+499 IATAKLRLQGLQS
-510 QKGEAVDV
+510 KKEAVDI
-518 LGPLPTEID
+518 LGPLGSID
-527 ADPLSPANMPSFMKF
+527 IQNDPITPATMPSFMKF
-542 GEEVENLKETNR
+542 GESLEESNR
-554 YIVKTIVKD
+554 YTVKSIVKD
-563 PAPKADGEKRENKEL
+563 PATMAGGEKNEPKEK
-578 SRSVFALTPEDAK
+578 SRVVLAKTPEEAK
-591 EKVKKVLKTTGY
+591 NKVAADLKKSGY
-603 AVLSQQIVKTETVKE
+603 SITSQTITKTEKLSEEEKNKGLWANIQARREKGLRPKRPGEEGYPKTLDIESKE
-618 SSEDEIKDKD
+618 EEDKKALEEKDKD
-628 EDICET
+628 D
-634 AQAGLAAKAEK
+634 
-645 SGVPLGILRKVY
+645 P
-657 NRGMAAWKTGHRPGT
+657 
-672 TPQQWAMARVNSY
+672 
-685 ITKGKGTY
+685 
-693 YGADKDLR
+693 
-701 EETVPKDKETG
+701 
-712 LPKKYVAG
+712 
-720 LSDKT
+720 
-725 AQARADHFEKNK
+725 
-737 NKSDSDASAYKPA
+737 
-750 PGDADAKTKESKH
+750 
-763 TKKYRDMFG
+763 
-772 EDMDEEVY
+772 
-780 EACWDGYKQIG
+780 CWVGYKQVG
-791 MKKKGNK
+791 MKKKDGK
-798 QVPNCVPESTKLE
+798 EVPNCVPESTKLE
-811 SVLNLIRRIKE
+811 SVLTLIRRIKE
-822 QKKTMLVARPNS
+822 QKKTMLVARPNN
-834 LRKPGQERVIR
+834 LMKAGQEKVVR
-845 IPVEKWADYRKKG
+845 IPISKWADYRKKG
-858 FIQAEEKENENT
+858 FIQAEEKENENS